1 MNKTYN
7 IIWNAARGMY
17 IVTSEL
23 ARSGSRAIVSVSASC
38 AVTLLAMD
46 AAPAVAEETRVSIPS
61 QTTTY
66 TLSGATPFVVETGN
80 TVATD
85 TATSAA
91 IVGDNSNDWD
101 LLIESGAVVGSSLT
115 DSQAMNL
122 DSLTGATSVHN
133 QGTITGSNEDGTIM
147 LQNGGSVIN
156 DARIE
161 NNATYEHDPQ
171 DIPQEYAGVYML
183 NGGSYV
189 SSESGVL
196 EGVSGVIVQSGEA
209 HITNGGMINSDGSWR
224 SYGVEFRD
232 GTYGT
237 IVNTGTIITTASDGS
252 GKIED
257 AAIYVHTLN
266 DMAVSGSVSVDNSGL
281 MQSDFITVALYYGS
295 HFEVV
300 NRVGGVI
307 TAGNSSLVGIK
318 STAMELKVGVD
329 NLVTNDGTISA
340 YGTANTYGIHY
351 GESTSGG
358 VITNTGS
365 ITTTGGGSGDAS
377 VYVHG
382 NGDGTVVNN
391 SGTMSSSV
399 YGVYLDST
407 RSKGHTLNN
416 QAGGAISANTAVAIN
431 GNGNTIT
438 NQGKMTGVSDGL
450 LISGNNNIVTT
461 SGGEISGKNGIRV
474 SKGSGNQITAKS
486 GSKIT
491 TTSTGISI
499 AGGNNQIT
507 TESGSTIVAKDN
519 GILIN
524 SGANNVTNGGSITA
538 TGSSISYGIQ
548 YNSGTSGTIT
558 NTGTITT
565 TGKGAGDASV
575 YAHGG
580 AVTINNSGTM
590 DSSVYG
596 VYVTTGHTL
605 NNLAG
610 GSITAN
616 TAVQLNGNNNTLAN
630 AGAILGDTNGV
641 TINGSGNTLTSQ
653 GKITGGTNAILINSG
668 SKNNTLT
675 LNTGTEISGNI
686 TDDNNSASANNNLIL
701 DGEGTLG
708 SSISGLNSVTSSGDW
723 TLPGATM
730 NLSGTTNSALW
741 VKSGTLIL
749 NGAMTA
755 KGATVDSGTTLQIG
769 NSGTLGA
776 FNGDIVDNGT
786 LTFNRSD
793 AAAYGSVISGSGNVI
808 KQGGG
813 ELTLSNN
820 NSYSGGTTIAEGTL
834 TATAGG
840 ALGSGNIDNRAYL
853 KLDAASASDP
863 FIVAD
868 LTTHSG
874 ATVEIGAG
882 STLQANTL
890 TQQDGS
896 TLTADLTATS
906 GPAIRAKN
914 VNLDGT
920 LNVASPASQ
929 EPIRSTDDL
938 ISLALIESDNAI
950 SGDFDDITINGNAMN
965 SDAFITV
972 VGQKNVNDTHYDLVE
987 TLTWYA
993 DRYNAAIDA
1002 HGTFNLA
1009 DADDSFTVNTVLE
1022 NVDANSGW
1030 NGQSLT
1036 KTGAGTLILNAE
1048 NTYTG
1053 GTTISDGTL
1062 VANNVEA
1069 LGTGNVTDNAT
1080 LELNTGGDF
1089 DNAISGS
1096 GQVVKSGD
1104 DALTLSGT
1112 NTYSGGTTISGGT
1125 LIASN
1130 VEALGTGDVTDNAV
1144 LELNT
1149 GGDFANNI
1157 GGSGQVVKSGDETLT
1172 LSGTNSYTG
1181 GTTISGGTLVA
1192 SNVEALG
1199 SGDVTDNATLEMNT
1213 GGDFANNIGGTGS
1226 VVKSGDKTL
1235 TLSGSNIYTGGT
1247 LISGGTLIATNVDA
1261 LGTGDVTD
1269 NATLEMNTG
1278 GDFANAIG
1286 GTGSVVKSGDETL
1299 TLSGSNIYTGGT
1311 TISGGTLVA
1320 TNVEALGSGD
1330 VTDNA
1335 TLELNTGGTFD
1346 NVISGS
1352 GQVVKSGDDALT
1364 LSGNNS
1370 YTGGTLISDGT
1381 LVASNVEALGSG
1393 DVTDNATLALNTG
1406 GDFTNNIGG
1415 TGRVEKSGD
1424 DALTLSGA
1432 NSYTGGT
1439 LISGGTLVA
1448 TNVDA
1453 LGTGNVTDNAT
1464 LELNTGGDFDNAISG
1479 SGQVVKSGDKTL
1491 TLSGANSYTGGTT
1504 ISSGTLIATNV
1515 EALGTGDVTDNATL
1529 ELNTGG
1535 DFDNNIGGTGSVVK
1549 SGDETLTLSGANSY
1563 TGGTTISG
1571 GTLVATSVDALG
1583 SGDVTDN
1590 ATLEMNTGGDFA
1602 NNIGG
1607 TGSVVKSGD
1616 KTLTLSGSNTYA
1628 GGTTINDG
1636 TLVANNVE
1644 ALGTGDV
1651 IDNATL
1657 ELNTGG
1663 DFDNAISGSGQVVK
1677 SGDKTLTLSGA
1688 NSYSGATT
1696 ISGGT
1701 LIAANVNALGTG
1713 AIDNRAS
1720 LLLDASGQFTVTDLT
1735 TESGG
1740 NTEIGAGSTLQATTL
1755 TQKSDST
1762 LTINLNSNTADPVIH
1777 AASQVSLAGTLDIT
1791 GVGDVL
1797 DSDPAS
1803 TDDLDTF
1810 TLIASDKTIAGDF
1823 EKLTVAGMDAD
1834 LADFITVDGRIDDM
1848 GKQYEL
1854 TTALTWYA
1862 DRDDAVTDAHGTFNL
1877 TNADGSFA
1885 VNTVLENVDA
1895 TLDPASS
1902 TGWDGTSLIKQG
1914 AGTLILNAENTYTGG
1929 TTISGGTLVATNV
1942 DALGSGDVTDDAT
1955 LELNTGGT
1963 FDNAISGSG
1972 QVVKSGDDALTLS
1985 GANTYTGGTT
1995 INDGTLVACNV
2006 EALGTG
2012 DVTDNAT
2019 LELNTGGT
2027 FDNVISGSGQMVK
2040 SGDDTL
2046 TLSGSNTYTGGTT
2059 ISGGTL
2065 VATSVDALGSGDV
2078 TNDAVLELNTGGD
2091 FDNAISGSGQVV
2103 KSGDETLTLSGANSY
2118 TGGTTISGGT
2128 LVASNVEALGSSDVT
2143 DNATLE
2149 LNTGGDFTNNISGSG
2164 QVVKSGD
2171 DVLTLSGANSYS
2183 GGTLISDGTLVASNV
2198 EALGTGDITDN
2209 AVLELNTGGDFDN
2222 AISGSGQVVKS
2233 GDETLTLSG
2242 SNTYTGGTTI
2252 SGGTLVASNVDALG
2266 TGDVTDNATLEL
2278 NTGGT
2283 FDNVISGSGQV
2294 VKSGDKTLTLSGANS
2309 YTGGTTINDGTL
2321 VASNVDALGSG
2332 DVTNDAVLELNTGGD
2347 FTNNISGSG
2356 QVVKSGDETL
2366 TLSGT
2371 NSYTDGTLISGG
2383 TLVATNLEALG
2394 TGDVTNN
2401 ATLELNTG
2409 GDFTNNISGSGQVV
2423 KSGDETLT
2431 LSGANSYT
2439 GGTTISGG
2447 TLVASNV
2454 EALGSGDVTDNA
2466 TLEMNTGGDF
2476 DNAISGSGQVVKS
2489 GDKTLT
2495 LSGANSYTG
2504 GTTISGGTLVASNVE
2519 ALGSGDIDNYA
2530 SLQLNASGQFVTANL
2545 TTHDN
2550 ATTAIG
2556 AGSALR
2562 ANTLT
2567 QEANSTLAVHLI
2579 DSNSGAIVT
2588 ADHANLGGT
2597 LDITGIGNVAK
2608 SWTRDAYAY
2617 TLIDTDSAINS
2628 DFAQFTVA
2636 GMDAKQ
2642 VDFLTV
2648 DGRVNAA
2655 DDTRYDVTASL
2666 SWYADSDN
2674 AATDAHGTFTLSE
2687 QGHSFTLNTALTDV
2701 DATLN
2706 PDSATYWDGKS
2717 LIKRGAGTLILGA
2730 QNTYSGDTDVQEGAL
2745 WLAETATIGS
2755 AGSAQAVNIAANA
2768 AFGGHNATVNGH
2780 VNNQGSLYFVDT
2792 FTVNGDVVN
2801 SSAMISGSDQPNN
2814 TLTIAGNYT
2823 GNDGH
2828 LYLNTQL
2835 GDDSSPTDKL
2845 IVTGDTAGSTTLHI
2859 TNVNGLGAQTVNGIE
2874 VIEVGGQSDGDF
2886 TLYKGHVDI
2895 NAWTYTLKQDGGD
2908 WYLRSESDDVPDD
2921 GGEVTPPDDG
2931 GEVTPP
2937 DDGGD
2942 VTPPDGGGDVTPP
2955 DDGGEVTP
2963 PDDGGEV
2970 TPPDDGGDV
2979 TPPDD
2984 GGDVTP
2990 VAPQYRA
2997 DIGVYLGNQWM
3008 ARNLQMQTLYDR
3020 EGSQYRSADGSI
3032 WMRFKAGKAE
3042 SQAVNGNVDIDSDY
3056 SQFQL
3061 GGDILTWSDG
3071 AQSVT
3076 VGLMGSYINANTD
3089 STGNRGADGSQ
3100 FSANGSVDGYNLG
3113 LYATWFA
3120 DAQSHRG
3127 AYIDSWYQ
3135 YGAYNNSVDND
3146 GLSASRYD
3154 SAAHAVSLET
3164 GYRYD
3169 IALSNRN
3176 TVSLTPQAQVT
3187 WQRYS
3192 ADTVIDDG
3200 GTRISGQNDDSW
3212 TTRLGMRV
3220 DGKLYKESGR
3230 IQPFME
3236 VNWLHAS
3243 DNAAATFGDT
3253 KVSQD
3258 LPNDRV
3264 EVKVGI
3270 QANVSERLSVY
3281 AQAAGQKGKNDYG
3294 DASFSLN
3301 MRYNW

>member
-122 DSLTGATSVHN
+122 DSSTGATSVHN

-252 GKIED
+252 NKIED

-281 MQSDFITVALYYGS
+281 MQSDFITVALYHGS

-365 ITTTGGGSGDAS
+365 ITTTGGGAGDAS

-416 QAGGAISANTAVAIN
+416 QAGSAISANTAVAIN
-431 GNGNTIT
+431 GNGNTIS

-491 TTSTGISI
+491 ATSTGISI
-499 AGGNNQIT
+499 ASGNNQVT
-507 TESGSTIVAKDN
+507 TESGSAIVAKDN

-538 TGSSISYGIQ
+538 TGSSNSYGIQ
-548 YNSGTSGTIT
+548 YNSGASGTIT

-565 TGKGAGDASV
+565 TGKGVGDASV

-590 DSSVYG
+590 DSSVFG

-610 GSITAN
+610 GSISAN
-616 TAVQLNGNNNTLAN
+616 TAVQFHGNNNKLAN
-630 AGAILGDTNGV
+630 AGAISGDTNGV
-641 TINGSGNTLTSQ
+641 TISGSGNTLTNQ

-675 LNTGTEISGNI
+675 LNTGTEISGSI
-686 TDDNNSASANNNLIL
+686 TDDNNRASANNNLIL

-723 TLPGATM
+723 TLSGATM

-741 VKSGTLIL
+741 VKSGTLIV

-769 NSGTLGA
+769 NGGTLGA

-950 SGDFDDITINGNAMN
+950 SGDFDGITINGNAMN
-965 SDAFITV
+965 PDAFITV

-993 DRYNAAIDA
+993 DRDNAAIDA

-1053 GTTISDGTL
+1053 GTLISDGTL
-1062 VANNVEA
+1062 VASNVEA
-1069 LGTGNVTDNAT
+1069 LGTGDITDNAV

-1104 DALTLSGT
+1104 ETLTLSGS
-1112 NTYSGGTTISGGT
+1112 NTYTGGTIISGGT
-1125 LIASN
+1125 LVATN

-1144 LELNT
+1144 
-1149 GGDFANNI
+1149 
-1157 GGSGQVVKSGDETLT
+1157 
-1172 LSGTNSYTG
+1172 
-1181 GTTISGGTLVA
+1181 
-1192 SNVEALG
+1192 
-1199 SGDVTDNATLEMNT
+1199 
-1213 GGDFANNIGGTGS
+1213 
-1226 VVKSGDKTL
+1226 
-1235 TLSGSNIYTGGT
+1235 
-1247 LISGGTLIATNVDA
+1247 
-1261 LGTGDVTD
+1261 
-1269 NATLEMNTG
+1269 
-1278 GDFANAIG
+1278 
-1286 GTGSVVKSGDETL
+1286 
-1299 TLSGSNIYTGGT
+1299 
-1311 TISGGTLVA
+1311 
-1320 TNVEALGSGD
+1320 
-1330 VTDNA
+1330 
-1335 TLELNTGGTFD
+1335 LELNTGGTFD

-1364 LSGNNS
+1364 LSGSNT
-1370 YTGGTLISDGT
+1370 YTGGTTISGGT
-1381 LVASNVEALGSG
+1381 LVATNVEALGSG
-1393 DVTDNATLALNTG
+1393 DVTD
-1406 GDFTNNIGG
+1406 D
-1415 TGRVEKSGD
+1415 
-1424 DALTLSGA
+1424 
-1432 NSYTGGT
+1432 
-1439 LISGGTLVA
+1439 
-1448 TNVDA
+1448 
-1453 LGTGNVTDNAT
+1453 AT
-1464 LELNTGGDFDNAISG
+1464 LELNTGGDFA
-1479 SGQVVKSGDKTL
+1479 
-1491 TLSGANSYTGGTT
+1491 
-1504 ISSGTLIATNV
+1504 
-1515 EALGTGDVTDNATL
+1515 
-1529 ELNTGG
+1529 
-1535 DFDNNIGGTGSVVK
+1535 NNIGGTGSVVK

-1571 GTLVATSVDALG
+1571 GTLVATNVD
-1583 SGDVTDN
+1583 
-1590 ATLEMNTGGDFA
+1590 
-1602 NNIGG
+1602 
-1607 TGSVVKSGD
+1607 
-1616 KTLTLSGSNTYA
+1616 
-1628 GGTTINDG
+1628 
-1636 TLVANNVE
+1636 

-1651 IDNATL
+1651 TDNATL

-1663 DFDNAISGSGQVVK
+1663 DFDNAIGGTGSVVK

-1701 LIAANVNALGTG
+1701 LIATHVNALGTG

-1762 LTINLNSNTADPVIH
+1762 LTINLDSNTADPVIH

-1834 LADFITVDGRIDDM
+1834 LADFITVDGRIDDT

-1895 TLDPASS
+1895 TLDPASA

-1972 QVVKSGDDALTLS
+1972 QVVKSGDETLTLSGANSYTGGTLISSGTLVANNVEALGSGDVTDNATLELNTGGDFDNAISGSGKVEKSGDDALTLS
-1985 GANTYTGGTT
+1985 GANTYTGGTL
-1995 INDGTLVACNV
+1995 ISDGTLVASNV

-2012 DVTDNAT
+2012 DVTDN
-2019 LELNTGGT
+2019 
-2027 FDNVISGSGQMVK
+2027 
-2040 SGDDTL
+2040 
-2046 TLSGSNTYTGGTT
+2046 
-2059 ISGGTL
+2059 
-2065 VATSVDALGSGDV
+2065 
-2078 TNDAVLELNTGGD
+2078 AVLELNTGGD
-2091 FDNAISGSGQVV
+2091 FDNAISGSGQVE
-2103 KSGDETLTLSGANSY
+2103 KSGDGTLTLSGSNTY
-2118 TGGTTISGGT
+2118 TGGTTINDGT
-2128 LVASNVEALGSSDVT
+2128 LVATNIDALGSGDVT

-2149 LNTGGDFTNNISGSG
+2149 LNTGGTFDNTISGSG
-2164 QVVKSGD
+2164 RVVKSGD
-2171 DVLTLSGANSYS
+2171 GALTLSGANSYS

-2198 EALGTGDITDN
+2198 EALGTGDVTDN
-2209 AVLELNTGGDFDN
+2209 AVLELNTGGDFINNIGGTGRVEKSGDDTLTLSGSNSYTGGTLISSGTLVATNVDALGSGDVTDNATLELNTGGTFDNAISGSGQVVKSGDETLTLSGSNTYTGGTLISGGTLVANDVNALGTGDITDNATLALNAGGDFDN

-2242 SNTYTGGTTI
+2242 SNTYTGGTLI
-2252 SGGTLVASNVDALG
+2252 SGGTLVATNV
-2266 TGDVTDNATLEL
+2266 E
-2278 NTGGT
+2278 
-2283 FDNVISGSGQV
+2283 
-2294 VKSGDKTLTLSGANS
+2294 
-2309 YTGGTTINDGTL
+2309 
-2321 VASNVDALGSG
+2321 ALGSG
-2332 DVTNDAVLELNTGGD
+2332 DVTNNAVLELNTGGD
-2347 FTNNISGSG
+2347 FTNNIGG
-2356 QVVKSGDETL
+2356 TGRVEKSGDGTL
-2366 TLSGT
+2366 TLSGSNT
-2371 NSYTDGTLISGG
+2371 YRGGTLISGG
-2383 TLVATNLEALG
+2383 TLVANNVEALG
-2394 TGDVTNN
+2394 TGSVTNN

-2409 GDFTNNISGSGQVV
+2409 GDF
-2423 KSGDETLT
+2423 
-2431 LSGANSYT
+2431 
-2439 GGTTISGG
+2439 
-2447 TLVASNV
+2447 
-2454 EALGSGDVTDNA
+2454 
-2466 TLEMNTGGDF
+2466 
-2476 DNAISGSGQVVKS
+2476 DNAISGSGNVVKS
-2489 GDKTLT
+2489 GADTLT
-2495 LSGANSYTG
+2495 LSGNNSY
-2504 GTTISGGTLVASNVE
+2504 SGGTVINDGTLIAGRVN

-2567 QEANSTLAVHLI
+2567 QEANSTLAVHLT

-2588 ADHANLGGT
+2588 ADRANLGGT
-2597 LDITGIGNVAK
+2597 LDITGIGNVTK
-2608 SWTRDAYAY
+2608 SWTRDAYSY
-2617 TLIDTDSAINS
+2617 TLIDTDSAIDS

-2636 GMDAKQ
+2636 GIDAKQ

-2648 DGRVNAA
+2648 DGRVNAD

-2780 VNNQGSLYFVDT
+2780 VNNLGSLYFVDT

-2921 GGEVTPPDDG
+2921 GGDVIPPDDG
-2931 GEVTPP
+2931 GDVTPP

-2942 VTPPDGGGDVTPP
+2942 VTPPDDGGDVTPP

-2963 PDDGGEV
+2963 PDDDGEV
-2970 TPPDDGGDV
+2970 TPPDDGGDI
-2979 TPPDD
+2979 TPPD

-3020 EGSQYRSADGSI
+3020 EGSQYRSADGSV

-3076 VGLMGSYINANTD
+3076 VGLMGSYINASTD

-3135 YGAYNNSVDND
+3135 YGVYNNSVDND

-3169 IALSNRN
+3169 ITLSNRN

-3212 TTRLGMRV
+3212 TTRLGVRV

-3243 DNAAATFGDT
+3243 DNASATFGDT

-3258 LPNDRV
+3258 LPNDRA

-3270 QANVSERLSVY
+3270 QANVNERLSVY
-3281 AQAAGQKGKNDYG
+3281 AQAASQKGKNDYG

>member
-122 DSLTGATSVHN
+122 DSSTGATSVHN
-133 QGTITGSNEDGTIM
+133 QGTITGSNEDGAIM

-161 NNATYEHDPQ
+161 NSATYEHDPE

-209 HITNGGMINSDGSWR
+209 HITNGGMISSDGSWR

-252 GKIED
+252 NKIED

-281 MQSDFITVALYYGS
+281 MQSDFITVALYHGS

-365 ITTTGGGSGDAS
+365 ITTTGGGAGDAS

-391 SGTMSSSV
+391 SGTMSSTV
-399 YGVYLDST
+399 YGVYLDSA

-416 QAGGAISANTAVAIN
+416 QAGSAISANTAVAIN
-431 GNGNTIT
+431 GNGNTIS

-507 TESGSTIVAKDN
+507 TESGSAIVAKDN

-538 TGSSISYGIQ
+538 TGSNMSYGIQ
-548 YNSGTSGTIT
+548 YNSGASGTIT

-590 DSSVYG
+590 DSSVFG

-610 GSITAN
+610 GSISAN
-616 TAVQLNGNNNTLAN
+616 TAVQFHGNNNKLAN

-653 GKITGGTNAILINSG
+653 GKITGGINAILINSG

-675 LNTGTEISGNI
+675 LNTGTEISGSI

-723 TLPGATM
+723 TLSGATM

-769 NSGTLGA
+769 NGGTLGA

-793 AAAYGSVISGSGNVI
+793 AAAYGSVISGSGNVV

-965 SDAFITV
+965 PDAFITV

-993 DRYNAAIDA
+993 DRDNAAIDA

-1053 GTTISDGTL
+1053 STTISEGTL
-1062 VANNVEA
+1062 IATNVEA

-1080 LELNTGGDF
+1080 LEMNTGGDF

-1104 DALTLSGT
+1104 ETLTLSGANSYT
-1112 NTYSGGTTISGGT
+1112 GGTTISGGT
-1125 LIASN
+1125 LVASN
-1130 VEALGTGDVTDNAV
+1130 VEALGTGDITDNAT
-1144 LELNT
+1144 LELNA

-1157 GGSGQVVKSGDETLT
+1157 GGTGSVVKSGDKTLT
-1172 LSGTNSYTG
+1172 LSGSNTYTG

-1226 VVKSGDKTL
+1226 VVKSGD
-1235 TLSGSNIYTGGT
+1235 
-1247 LISGGTLIATNVDA
+1247 
-1261 LGTGDVTD
+1261 
-1269 NATLEMNTG
+1269 
-1278 GDFANAIG
+1278 
-1286 GTGSVVKSGDETL
+1286 ETL
-1299 TLSGSNIYTGGT
+1299 TLSGANSYTGGT

-1320 TNVEALGSGD
+1320 
-1330 VTDNA
+1330 
-1335 TLELNTGGTFD
+1335 
-1346 NVISGS
+1346 
-1352 GQVVKSGDDALT
+1352 
-1364 LSGNNS
+1364 
-1370 YTGGTLISDGT
+1370 
-1381 LVASNVEALGSG
+1381 SNVEALGTG
-1393 DVTDNATLALNTG
+1393 D
-1406 GDFTNNIGG
+1406 
-1415 TGRVEKSGD
+1415 
-1424 DALTLSGA
+1424 
-1432 NSYTGGT
+1432 
-1439 LISGGTLVA
+1439 
-1448 TNVDA
+1448 
-1453 LGTGNVTDNAT
+1453 VTDNAT

-1491 TLSGANSYTGGTT
+1491 TLSGINSYTGGTT
-1504 ISSGTLIATNV
+1504 ISGGTLVASNV
-1515 EALGTGDVTDNATL
+1515 DALGSGDVTDNATL

-1535 DFDNNIGGTGSVVK
+1535 DFDNAIGGTGSVVK
-1549 SGDETLTLSGANSY
+1549 SGDKTLTLSGANSY

-1571 GTLVATSVDALG
+1571 GTLVASNVEALG

-1590 ATLEMNTGGDFA
+1590 ATLELNTGGDFA

-1616 KTLTLSGSNTYA
+1616 KTLTLSGTNSYT
-1628 GGTTINDG
+1628 GGTTISGG

-1651 IDNATL
+1651 TNNATL

-1701 LIAANVNALGTG
+1701 LIATHVNALGTG

-1762 LTINLNSNTADPVIH
+1762 LTINLDSNTADPVIH

-1834 LADFITVDGRIDDM
+1834 LADFITVDGRIDDT

-1895 TLDPASS
+1895 TLDPASA

-1955 LELNTGGT
+1955 LELNTGGDFINNIGGT
-1963 FDNAISGSG
+1963 GRVEKSGDDKLTLSGSNTYTGGTLISSGTLVANDVNALGTGDVTDNATLMLNTGGDFTNNIGG
-1972 QVVKSGDDALTLS
+1972 TGRVEKSGDDALTLS
-1985 GANTYTGGTT
+1985 GSNTYTGGTL
-1995 INDGTLVACNV
+1995 ISGGTLVANDVNALGTGDITDNATLALNAVGDFDNAISGSGKVEKSGDDALTLSGSNTYTGGTLISSGTLVASNV

-2019 LELNTGGT
+2019 LELNTSGT
-2027 FDNVISGSGQMVK
+2027 
-2040 SGDDTL
+2040 
-2046 TLSGSNTYTGGTT
+2046 
-2059 ISGGTL
+2059 
-2065 VATSVDALGSGDV
+2065 
-2078 TNDAVLELNTGGD
+2078 

-2103 KSGDETLTLSGANSY
+2103 KSGD
-2118 TGGTTISGGT
+2118 
-2128 LVASNVEALGSSDVT
+2128 
-2143 DNATLE
+2143 
-2149 LNTGGDFTNNISGSG
+2149 
-2164 QVVKSGD
+2164 KM
-2171 DVLTLSGANSYS
+2171 LTLSGANSYS

-2198 EALGTGDITDN
+2198 E
-2209 AVLELNTGGDFDN
+2209 
-2222 AISGSGQVVKS
+2222 S
-2233 GDETLTLSG
+2233 
-2242 SNTYTGGTTI
+2242 
-2252 SGGTLVASNVDALG
+2252 
-2266 TGDVTDNATLEL
+2266 
-2278 NTGGT
+2278 
-2283 FDNVISGSGQV
+2283 
-2294 VKSGDKTLTLSGANS
+2294 
-2309 YTGGTTINDGTL
+2309 
-2321 VASNVDALGSG
+2321 
-2332 DVTNDAVLELNTGGD
+2332 
-2347 FTNNISGSG
+2347 
-2356 QVVKSGDETL
+2356 
-2366 TLSGT
+2366 
-2371 NSYTDGTLISGG
+2371 
-2383 TLVATNLEALG
+2383 LG

-2423 KSGDETLT
+2423 KSGDDALA

-2439 GGTTISGG
+2439 GGTLISSG
-2447 TLVASNV
+2447 TLVATNV
-2454 EALGSGDVTDNA
+2454 DALGSGDVTDNA
-2466 TLEMNTGGDF
+2466 TLELNTGGTF

-2495 LSGANSYTG
+2495 LSGSNTYTG
-2504 GTTISGGTLVASNVE
+2504 GTLISDGTLVASNVE

-2648 DGRVNAA
+2648 DGRVNAD

-2706 PDSATYWDGKS
+2706 PDSATDWDGKS

-2780 VNNQGSLYFVDT
+2780 VNNLGNLYFVDT

-2886 TLYKGHVDI
+2886 RLYKGHVDI

-2942 VTPPDGGGDVTPP
+2942 VTPPDDGGDVTPP

-2979 TPPDD
+2979 TPPDDGGDVTPPDDGGDITPPD

-3076 VGLMGSYINANTD
+3076 VGLMGSYINASTD

-3212 TTRLGMRV
+3212 TTRLGVRV

-3243 DNAAATFGDT
+3243 DNASATFGDT

-3258 LPNDRV
+3258 LPNDRL

>member
-133 QGTITGSNEDGTIM
+133 QGTITGSNEDGTIL

-156 DARIE
+156 DGRIE
-161 NNATYEHDPQ
+161 NSAIYVHNLDYGAPEIDAA
-171 DIPQEYAGVYML
+171 IYML

-189 SSESGVL
+189 SSENGVL
-196 EGVSGVIVQSGEA
+196 KGVSGVIVQSGEV
-209 HITNGGMINSDGSWR
+209 HITNGGTINSDGSWR
-224 SYGVEFRD
+224 SYGVELR
-232 GTYGT
+232 GGAYGT

-252 GKIED
+252 NKIED
-257 AAIYVHTLN
+257 AAIYAHTF
-266 DMAVSGSVSVDNSGL
+266 DDIAAGDSVSVDNSGL
-281 MQSDFITVALYYGS
+281 LQSDFIAVALYHGA
-295 HFEVV
+295 HFEVF
-300 NRVGGVI
+300 NRAGGVI
-307 TAGNSSLVGIK
+307 TAGNSSLVGIQ
-318 STAMELKVGVD
+318 SAAMELKAGAD

-365 ITTTGGGSGDAS
+365 ITTTGGGAGDAS

-399 YGVYLDST
+399 YGVYLDSA

-499 AGGNNQIT
+499 AGGNNQVT
-507 TESGSTIVAKDN
+507 TESGSAIVAKDN

-548 YNSGTSGTIT
+548 YNSGASGTIT

-590 DSSVYG
+590 DSSVFG

-630 AGAILGDTNGV
+630 AGAILGDTDGV
-641 TINGSGNTLTSQ
+641 TISGSGNTLTSQ
-653 GKITGGTNAILINSG
+653 GKITGGTNAVLINSG
-668 SKNNTLT
+668 SKNNTIT
-675 LNTGTEISGNI
+675 LNTGTEISGSI

-723 TLPGATM
+723 TLSGATM

-793 AAAYGSVISGSGNVI
+793 AAAYGSVISGSGNVV

-820 NSYSGGTTIAEGTL
+820 NSYSGGTTIAEGAL

-896 TLTADLTATS
+896 TLTTDLTATS

-950 SGDFDDITINGNAMN
+950 SGDFDGITINGNAMN
-965 SDAFITV
+965 PDAFITV

-993 DRYNAAIDA
+993 DRDNAAIDA

-1069 LGTGNVTDNAT
+1069 LGTGNVTDNAR

-1104 DALTLSGT
+1104 
-1112 NTYSGGTTISGGT
+1112 
-1125 LIASN
+1125 
-1130 VEALGTGDVTDNAV
+1130 
-1144 LELNT
+1144 
-1149 GGDFANNI
+1149 
-1157 GGSGQVVKSGDETLT
+1157 ETLT
-1172 LSGTNSYTG
+1172 LSGANSYTG

-1199 SGDVTDNATLEMNT
+1199 T
-1213 GGDFANNIGGTGS
+1213 
-1226 VVKSGDKTL
+1226 
-1235 TLSGSNIYTGGT
+1235 
-1247 LISGGTLIATNVDA
+1247 
-1261 LGTGDVTD
+1261 
-1269 NATLEMNTG
+1269 
-1278 GDFANAIG
+1278 
-1286 GTGSVVKSGDETL
+1286 
-1299 TLSGSNIYTGGT
+1299 
-1311 TISGGTLVA
+1311 
-1320 TNVEALGSGD
+1320 GD

-1352 GQVVKSGDDALT
+1352 GQVVKSGD
-1364 LSGNNS
+1364 
-1370 YTGGTLISDGT
+1370 
-1381 LVASNVEALGSG
+1381 E
-1393 DVTDNATLALNTG
+1393 
-1406 GDFTNNIGG
+1406 
-1415 TGRVEKSGD
+1415 
-1424 DALTLSGA
+1424 
-1432 NSYTGGT
+1432 
-1439 LISGGTLVA
+1439 
-1448 TNVDA
+1448 
-1453 LGTGNVTDNAT
+1453 
-1464 LELNTGGDFDNAISG
+1464 
-1479 SGQVVKSGDKTL
+1479 TL

-1504 ISSGTLIATNV
+1504 ISGGTLVASNV
-1515 EALGTGDVTDNATL
+1515 EALGTGDITDNATLELNAGGDFANNIGGTGSVVKSGDKTLTLSGTNTYTGGTTISGGTLVASNVNALGSGNVTDNATL
-1529 ELNTGG
+1529 ELSTGG
-1535 DFDNNIGGTGSVVK
+1535 DFANNIGGTGSVVK

-1571 GTLVATSVDALG
+1571 GTLVAS
-1583 SGDVTDN
+1583 
-1590 ATLEMNTGGDFA
+1590 
-1602 NNIGG
+1602 
-1607 TGSVVKSGD
+1607 
-1616 KTLTLSGSNTYA
+1616 
-1628 GGTTINDG
+1628 
-1636 TLVANNVE
+1636 NVE

-1651 IDNATL
+1651 TDNATL

-1701 LIAANVNALGTG
+1701 LIATHVNALGTG

-1834 LADFITVDGRIDDM
+1834 LADFITVDGRIDDT

-1895 TLDPASS
+1895 TLDPASA

-1972 QVVKSGDDALTLS
+1972 QVVKSGDD
-1985 GANTYTGGTT
+1985 
-1995 INDGTLVACNV
+1995 
-2006 EALGTG
+2006 
-2012 DVTDNAT
+2012 
-2019 LELNTGGT
+2019 
-2027 FDNVISGSGQMVK
+2027 
-2040 SGDDTL
+2040 
-2046 TLSGSNTYTGGTT
+2046 
-2059 ISGGTL
+2059 
-2065 VATSVDALGSGDV
+2065 
-2078 TNDAVLELNTGGD
+2078 
-2091 FDNAISGSGQVV
+2091 
-2103 KSGDETLTLSGANSY
+2103 
-2118 TGGTTISGGT
+2118 
-2128 LVASNVEALGSSDVT
+2128 
-2143 DNATLE
+2143 
-2149 LNTGGDFTNNISGSG
+2149 
-2164 QVVKSGD
+2164 
-2171 DVLTLSGANSYS
+2171 VLTLSGANSYS

-2198 EALGTGDITDN
+2198 DALGSGDVTNN
-2209 AVLELNTGGDFDN
+2209 ATLEMNTGGDFIN
-2222 AISGSGQVVKS
+2222 NIGGTGRVEKS
-2233 GDETLTLSG
+2233 GDDTLTLSG
-2242 SNTYTGGTTI
+2242 SNTYTGGTLI
-2252 SGGTLVASNVDALG
+2252 S
-2266 TGDVTDNATLEL
+2266 
-2278 NTGGT
+2278 
-2283 FDNVISGSGQV
+2283 
-2294 VKSGDKTLTLSGANS
+2294 
-2309 YTGGTTINDGTL
+2309 DGTL
-2321 VASNVDALGSG
+2321 VASNV
-2332 DVTNDAVLELNTGGD
+2332 
-2347 FTNNISGSG
+2347 
-2356 QVVKSGDETL
+2356 
-2366 TLSGT
+2366 
-2371 NSYTDGTLISGG
+2371 
-2383 TLVATNLEALG
+2383 EALG

-2409 GDFTNNISGSGQVV
+2409 GT
-2423 KSGDETLT
+2423 
-2431 LSGANSYT
+2431 
-2439 GGTTISGG
+2439 
-2447 TLVASNV
+2447 
-2454 EALGSGDVTDNA
+2454 
-2466 TLEMNTGGDF
+2466 F
-2476 DNAISGSGQVVKS
+2476 DN
-2489 GDKTLT
+2489 
-2495 LSGANSYTG
+2495 
-2504 GTTISGGTLVASNVE
+2504 
-2519 ALGSGDIDNYA
+2519 
-2530 SLQLNASGQFVTANL
+2530 
-2545 TTHDN
+2545 
-2550 ATTAIG
+2550 
-2556 AGSALR
+2556 
-2562 ANTLT
+2562 
-2567 QEANSTLAVHLI
+2567 
-2579 DSNSGAIVT
+2579 
-2588 ADHANLGGT
+2588 
-2597 LDITGIGNVAK
+2597 
-2608 SWTRDAYAY
+2608 
-2617 TLIDTDSAINS
+2617 
-2628 DFAQFTVA
+2628 
-2636 GMDAKQ
+2636 
-2642 VDFLTV
+2642 
-2648 DGRVNAA
+2648 
-2655 DDTRYDVTASL
+2655 
-2666 SWYADSDN
+2666 
-2674 AATDAHGTFTLSE
+2674 
-2687 QGHSFTLNTALTDV
+2687 
-2701 DATLN
+2701 
-2706 PDSATYWDGKS
+2706 
-2717 LIKRGAGTLILGA
+2717 
-2730 QNTYSGDTDVQEGAL
+2730 
-2745 WLAETATIGS
+2745 
-2755 AGSAQAVNIAANA
+2755 
-2768 AFGGHNATVNGH
+2768 
-2780 VNNQGSLYFVDT
+2780 
-2792 FTVNGDVVN
+2792 
-2801 SSAMISGSDQPNN
+2801 
-2814 TLTIAGNYT
+2814 
-2823 GNDGH
+2823 
-2828 LYLNTQL
+2828 
-2835 GDDSSPTDKL
+2835 
-2845 IVTGDTAGSTTLHI
+2845 
-2859 TNVNGLGAQTVNGIE
+2859 
-2874 VIEVGGQSDGDF
+2874 
-2886 TLYKGHVDI
+2886 
-2895 NAWTYTLKQDGGD
+2895 
-2908 WYLRSESDDVPDD
+2908 
-2921 GGEVTPPDDG
+2921 
-2931 GEVTPP
+2931 
-2937 DDGGD
+2937 
-2942 VTPPDGGGDVTPP
+2942 
-2955 DDGGEVTP
+2955 
-2963 PDDGGEV
+2963 
-2970 TPPDDGGDV
+2970 
-2979 TPPDD
+2979 
-2984 GGDVTP
+2984 
-2990 VAPQYRA
+2990 
-2997 DIGVYLGNQWM
+2997 
-3008 ARNLQMQTLYDR
+3008 
-3020 EGSQYRSADGSI
+3020 
-3032 WMRFKAGKAE
+3032 
-3042 SQAVNGNVDIDSDY
+3042 
-3056 SQFQL
+3056 
-3061 GGDILTWSDG
+3061 
-3071 AQSVT
+3071 
-3076 VGLMGSYINANTD
+3076 
-3089 STGNRGADGSQ
+3089 
-3100 FSANGSVDGYNLG
+3100 
-3113 LYATWFA
+3113 
-3120 DAQSHRG
+3120 
-3127 AYIDSWYQ
+3127 
-3135 YGAYNNSVDND
+3135 
-3146 GLSASRYD
+3146 
-3154 SAAHAVSLET
+3154 
-3164 GYRYD
+3164 
-3169 IALSNRN
+3169 
-3176 TVSLTPQAQVT
+3176 
-3187 WQRYS
+3187 
-3192 ADTVIDDG
+3192 
-3200 GTRISGQNDDSW
+3200 
-3212 TTRLGMRV
+3212 
-3220 DGKLYKESGR
+3220 
-3230 IQPFME
+3230 
-3236 VNWLHAS
+3236 
-3243 DNAAATFGDT
+3243 
-3253 KVSQD
+3253 
-3258 LPNDRV
+3258 
-3264 EVKVGI
+3264 
-3270 QANVSERLSVY
+3270 
-3281 AQAAGQKGKNDYG
+3281 
-3294 DASFSLN
+3294 
-3301 MRYNW
+3301 

>member
-1 MNKTYN
+1 
-7 IIWNAARGMY
+7 
-17 IVTSEL
+17 
-23 ARSGSRAIVSVSASC
+23 
-38 AVTLLAMD
+38 
-46 AAPAVAEETRVSIPS
+46 
-61 QTTTY
+61 
-66 TLSGATPFVVETGN
+66 
-80 TVATD
+80 
-85 TATSAA
+85 
-91 IVGDNSNDWD
+91 
-101 LLIESGAVVGSSLT
+101 
-115 DSQAMNL
+115 
-122 DSLTGATSVHN
+122 
-133 QGTITGSNEDGTIM
+133 
-147 LQNGGSVIN
+147 
-156 DARIE
+156 
-161 NNATYEHDPQ
+161 
-171 DIPQEYAGVYML
+171 
-183 NGGSYV
+183 
-189 SSESGVL
+189 
-196 EGVSGVIVQSGEA
+196 
-209 HITNGGMINSDGSWR
+209 
-224 SYGVEFRD
+224 
-232 GTYGT
+232 
-237 IVNTGTIITTASDGS
+237 
-252 GKIED
+252 
-257 AAIYVHTLN
+257 
-266 DMAVSGSVSVDNSGL
+266 
-281 MQSDFITVALYYGS
+281 
-295 HFEVV
+295 
-300 NRVGGVI
+300 
-307 TAGNSSLVGIK
+307 
-318 STAMELKVGVD
+318 
-329 NLVTNDGTISA
+329 
-340 YGTANTYGIHY
+340 
-351 GESTSGG
+351 
-358 VITNTGS
+358 
-365 ITTTGGGSGDAS
+365 
-377 VYVHG
+377 
-382 NGDGTVVNN
+382 
-391 SGTMSSSV
+391 
-399 YGVYLDST
+399 
-407 RSKGHTLNN
+407 
-416 QAGGAISANTAVAIN
+416 
-431 GNGNTIT
+431 
-438 NQGKMTGVSDGL
+438 
-450 LISGNNNIVTT
+450 
-461 SGGEISGKNGIRV
+461 
-474 SKGSGNQITAKS
+474 
-486 GSKIT
+486 
-491 TTSTGISI
+491 
-499 AGGNNQIT
+499 
-507 TESGSTIVAKDN
+507 
-519 GILIN
+519 
-524 SGANNVTNGGSITA
+524 
-538 TGSSISYGIQ
+538 
-548 YNSGTSGTIT
+548 
-558 NTGTITT
+558 
-565 TGKGAGDASV
+565 
-575 YAHGG
+575 
-580 AVTINNSGTM
+580 
-590 DSSVYG
+590 
-596 VYVTTGHTL
+596 
-605 NNLAG
+605 
-610 GSITAN
+610 
-616 TAVQLNGNNNTLAN
+616 
-630 AGAILGDTNGV
+630 
-641 TINGSGNTLTSQ
+641 
-653 GKITGGTNAILINSG
+653 
-668 SKNNTLT
+668 
-675 LNTGTEISGNI
+675 
-686 TDDNNSASANNNLIL
+686 
-701 DGEGTLG
+701 
-708 SSISGLNSVTSSGDW
+708 
-723 TLPGATM
+723 
-730 NLSGTTNSALW
+730 
-741 VKSGTLIL
+741 
-749 NGAMTA
+749 
-755 KGATVDSGTTLQIG
+755 
-769 NSGTLGA
+769 
-776 FNGDIVDNGT
+776 
-786 LTFNRSD
+786 
-793 AAAYGSVISGSGNVI
+793 
-808 KQGGG
+808 
-813 ELTLSNN
+813 
-820 NSYSGGTTIAEGTL
+820 
-834 TATAGG
+834 
-840 ALGSGNIDNRAYL
+840 
-853 KLDAASASDP
+853 
-863 FIVAD
+863 
-868 LTTHSG
+868 
-874 ATVEIGAG
+874 
-882 STLQANTL
+882 
-890 TQQDGS
+890 
-896 TLTADLTATS
+896 
-906 GPAIRAKN
+906 
-914 VNLDGT
+914 
-920 LNVASPASQ
+920 
-929 EPIRSTDDL
+929 
-938 ISLALIESDNAI
+938 
-950 SGDFDDITINGNAMN
+950 
-965 SDAFITV
+965 
-972 VGQKNVNDTHYDLVE
+972 
-987 TLTWYA
+987 
-993 DRYNAAIDA
+993 
-1002 HGTFNLA
+1002 
-1009 DADDSFTVNTVLE
+1009 
-1022 NVDANSGW
+1022 
-1030 NGQSLT
+1030 
-1036 KTGAGTLILNAE
+1036 
-1048 NTYTG
+1048 
-1053 GTTISDGTL
+1053 
-1062 VANNVEA
+1062 
-1069 LGTGNVTDNAT
+1069 
-1080 LELNTGGDF
+1080 
-1089 DNAISGS
+1089 
-1096 GQVVKSGD
+1096 
-1104 DALTLSGT
+1104 
-1112 NTYSGGTTISGGT
+1112 
-1125 LIASN
+1125 
-1130 VEALGTGDVTDNAV
+1130 
-1144 LELNT
+1144 
-1149 GGDFANNI
+1149 
-1157 GGSGQVVKSGDETLT
+1157 
-1172 LSGTNSYTG
+1172 
-1181 GTTISGGTLVA
+1181 
-1192 SNVEALG
+1192 
-1199 SGDVTDNATLEMNT
+1199 
-1213 GGDFANNIGGTGS
+1213 
-1226 VVKSGDKTL
+1226 
-1235 TLSGSNIYTGGT
+1235 
-1247 LISGGTLIATNVDA
+1247 
-1261 LGTGDVTD
+1261 
-1269 NATLEMNTG
+1269 
-1278 GDFANAIG
+1278 
-1286 GTGSVVKSGDETL
+1286 
-1299 TLSGSNIYTGGT
+1299 
-1311 TISGGTLVA
+1311 
-1320 TNVEALGSGD
+1320 
-1330 VTDNA
+1330 
-1335 TLELNTGGTFD
+1335 
-1346 NVISGS
+1346 
-1352 GQVVKSGDDALT
+1352 
-1364 LSGNNS
+1364 
-1370 YTGGTLISDGT
+1370 GTLISDGT

-1393 DVTDNATLALNTG
+1393 DVTN
-1406 GDFTNNIGG
+1406 
-1415 TGRVEKSGD
+1415 
-1424 DALTLSGA
+1424 DA
-1432 NSYTGGT
+1432 
-1439 LISGGTLVA
+1439 V
-1448 TNVDA
+1448 
-1453 LGTGNVTDNAT
+1453 

-1504 ISSGTLIATNV
+1504 ISGGTLVASNV
-1515 EALGTGDVTDNATL
+1515 EALG
-1529 ELNTGG
+1529 
-1535 DFDNNIGGTGSVVK
+1535 
-1549 SGDETLTLSGANSY
+1549 SGDIT
-1563 TGGTTISG
+1563 
-1571 GTLVATSVDALG
+1571 
-1583 SGDVTDN
+1583 
-1590 ATLEMNTGGDFA
+1590 
-1602 NNIGG
+1602 
-1607 TGSVVKSGD
+1607 
-1616 KTLTLSGSNTYA
+1616 
-1628 GGTTINDG
+1628 
-1636 TLVANNVE
+1636 
-1644 ALGTGDV
+1644 
-1651 IDNATL
+1651 DNATL

-1677 SGDKTLTLSGA
+1677 SGDETLTLSGT
-1688 NSYSGATT
+1688 NTYTGGTT

-1701 LIAANVNALGTG
+1701 LIATHVNALGTG

-1720 LLLDASGQFTVTDLT
+1720 LLLDASGQFAVTDLT

-1834 LADFITVDGRIDDM
+1834 LADFITVDGRIDDT

-1895 TLDPASS
+1895 TLDPDSA

-1914 AGTLILNAENTYTGG
+1914 AGTLILNAENTYTVG

-1972 QVVKSGDDALTLS
+1972 QVVKSGDKMLTLS
-1985 GANTYTGGTT
+1985 GTNSYSGGTL
-1995 INDGTLVACNV
+1995 ISGGTLVATNV
-2006 EALGTG
+2006 DALGSG
-2012 DVTDNAT
+2012 DVTDDAT

-2027 FDNVISGSGQMVK
+2027 FDNAISGSGQVVK

-2046 TLSGSNTYTGGTT
+2046 TLSGSNTYTGGT
-2059 ISGGTL
+2059 I
-2065 VATSVDALGSGDV
+2065 
-2078 TNDAVLELNTGGD
+2078 
-2091 FDNAISGSGQVV
+2091 
-2103 KSGDETLTLSGANSY
+2103 
-2118 TGGTTISGGT
+2118 ISGGT
-2128 LVASNVEALGSSDVT
+2128 LVASNVEALGTGDVT
-2143 DNATLE
+2143 ND
-2149 LNTGGDFTNNISGSG
+2149 
-2164 QVVKSGD
+2164 
-2171 DVLTLSGANSYS
+2171 
-2183 GGTLISDGTLVASNV
+2183 
-2198 EALGTGDITDN
+2198 

-2242 SNTYTGGTTI
+2242 SNTYTGGTLI
-2252 SGGTLVASNVDALG
+2252 SGGTLVASNV
-2266 TGDVTDNATLEL
+2266 E
-2278 NTGGT
+2278 
-2283 FDNVISGSGQV
+2283 
-2294 VKSGDKTLTLSGANS
+2294 
-2309 YTGGTTINDGTL
+2309 
-2321 VASNVDALGSG
+2321 ALGSG

-2347 FTNNISGSG
+2347 FTNAISGSGQVVKSGDETLTLSGANSYTGGTLISGGTLIASNVEALGTGDVTDNAVLELNTGGDFDNAISGSGQVEKSGDETLTLSGANSYTGGTLISSGTLVANDVNALGTGDVTDNAVLELNTGGTFDNAISGSGQVVKSGDETLTLSGSNTYTGGTTINDGTLIATSVDALGSGDVTDNAVLELNTGGDFDNAISGSG

-2409 GDFTNNISGSGQVV
+2409 GTFDNAISGSGQVV
-2423 KSGDETLT
+2423 KSGDDALT
-2431 LSGANSYT
+2431 LSGSNTYT

-2447 TLVASNV
+2447 TLIATSVD
-2454 EALGSGDVTDNA
+2454 ALGSGDVTDNA
-2466 TLEMNTGGDF
+2466 VLELNTGGTF

-2495 LSGANSYTG
+2495 LSGSNTYTG
-2504 GTTISGGTLVASNVE
+2504 GTTISGGTLIASNVE
-2519 ALGSGDIDNYA
+2519 ALGSGNIDNYA

-2556 AGSALR
+2556 AGSTLR

-2567 QEANSTLAVHLI
+2567 QEANSTLAVHLT

-2706 PDSATYWDGKS
+2706 PDSATDWDGKS

-2780 VNNQGSLYFVDT
+2780 VNNLGSLYFVDT

-2921 GGEVTPPDDG
+2921 GGD
-2931 GEVTPP
+2931 VTPP

-2942 VTPPDGGGDVTPP
+2942 VTPPDDGGD
-2955 DDGGEVTP
+2955 
-2963 PDDGGEV
+2963 V

-2979 TPPDD
+2979 TPPDDGGDVTPPDDDGDITPPD

-3020 EGSQYRSADGSI
+3020 EGSQYRSADGSV

-3076 VGLMGSYINANTD
+3076 VGLMGSYINASTD

-3243 DNAAATFGDT
+3243 DNASATFGDT

>member
-80 TVATD
+80 TIATD
-85 TATSAA
+85 TAASAA

-101 LLIESGAVVGSSLT
+101 LLIESGAVVGSSLI

-122 DSLTGATSVHN
+122 GATSVHN
-133 QGTITGSNEDGTIM
+133 QGTITGSSADGTIL

-156 DARIE
+156 DGRIE
-161 NNATYEHDPQ
+161 NSAIYVHNLDLGAPEIDAA
-171 DIPQEYAGVYML
+171 IYML

-189 SSESGVL
+189 SSENGVL
-196 EGVSGVIVQSGEA
+196 KGVSGVIVQSGEV
-209 HITNGGMINSDGSWR
+209 HITNGGTINSDGSWR
-224 SYGVEFRD
+224 SYGVELR
-232 GTYGT
+232 GGAYGT

-252 GKIED
+252 GEIED
-257 AAIYVHTLN
+257 AAIYAHTF
-266 DMAVSGSVSVDNSGL
+266 DDIAAGDYVSVDNSGL
-281 MQSDFITVALYYGS
+281 LQSDFIAVALYHGA
-295 HFEVV
+295 HFEVI
-300 NRVGGVI
+300 NRAGGVI
-307 TAGNSSLVGIK
+307 TAGNSSLVGIQ
-318 STAMELKVGVD
+318 SAAMELKAGAN

-365 ITTTGGGSGDAS
+365 ITTTGGGAGDAS

-391 SGTMSSSV
+391 SGTMSSTV
-399 YGVYLDST
+399 YGVYLDSA

-491 TTSTGISI
+491 ATSTGISI
-499 AGGNNQIT
+499 ASGNNQVT
-507 TESGSTIVAKDN
+507 TESGSAIVAKDN

-548 YNSGTSGTIT
+548 YNSGASGTIT

-590 DSSVYG
+590 DSSVFG

-653 GKITGGTNAILINSG
+653 GKITGGTNAIFINSG

-675 LNTGTEISGNI
+675 LNTGTEISGSI
-686 TDDNNSASANNNLIL
+686 TDGNNSASANNNLIL

-723 TLPGATM
+723 TLSGATM

-741 VKSGTLIL
+741 VKSGTLIV

-769 NSGTLGA
+769 NGGTLGA

-793 AAAYGSVISGSGNVI
+793 AAVYGSVISGSGNVV

-938 ISLALIESDNAI
+938 ISLALIESDNVI

-965 SDAFITV
+965 PDAFITV

-993 DRYNAAIDA
+993 DRDNAAIDA

-1062 VANNVEA
+1062 VANHVEA

-1104 DALTLSGT
+1104 
-1112 NTYSGGTTISGGT
+1112 
-1125 LIASN
+1125 
-1130 VEALGTGDVTDNAV
+1130 
-1144 LELNT
+1144 
-1149 GGDFANNI
+1149 
-1157 GGSGQVVKSGDETLT
+1157 ETLT
-1172 LSGTNSYTG
+1172 LSGANSYTG

-1192 SNVEALG
+1192 TNVEALGSGDVTDNATLELNTGGTFDNVISGSGQVVKSGDEMLTLSGANSYTGGTTISGGTLVVSNVEALG
-1199 SGDVTDNATLEMNT
+1199 SGDVTDNATLELNT
-1213 GGDFANNIGGTGS
+1213 GGDFDNNIGGTGS

-1235 TLSGSNIYTGGT
+1235 TLSGANSYTGGT
-1247 LISGGTLIATNVDA
+1247 TISGGTLVATNVEA
-1261 LGTGDVTD
+1261 LGSGDVTD
-1269 NATLEMNTG
+1269 NAVLELNTG
-1278 GDFANAIG
+1278 GTFDNVIS
-1286 GTGSVVKSGDETL
+1286 GSGQVVKSGDEML
-1299 TLSGSNIYTGGT
+1299 TLSGANSYTGGT

-1370 YTGGTLISDGT
+1370 YTGGTLISGGT
-1381 LVASNVEALGSG
+1381 LVASNVDALGSG
-1393 DVTDNATLALNTG
+1393 DVTDNATL
-1406 GDFTNNIGG
+1406 
-1415 TGRVEKSGD
+1415 EM
-1424 DALTLSGA
+1424 
-1432 NSYTGGT
+1432 
-1439 LISGGTLVA
+1439 
-1448 TNVDA
+1448 
-1453 LGTGNVTDNAT
+1453 
-1464 LELNTGGDFDNAISG
+1464 NTGGDFDNAISG
-1479 SGQVVKSGDKTL
+1479 SGQ
-1491 TLSGANSYTGGTT
+1491 
-1504 ISSGTLIATNV
+1504 
-1515 EALGTGDVTDNATL
+1515 
-1529 ELNTGG
+1529 
-1535 DFDNNIGGTGSVVK
+1535 VVK

-1571 GTLVATSVDALG
+1571 GTLVA
-1583 SGDVTDN
+1583 
-1590 ATLEMNTGGDFA
+1590 
-1602 NNIGG
+1602 
-1607 TGSVVKSGD
+1607 
-1616 KTLTLSGSNTYA
+1616 
-1628 GGTTINDG
+1628 
-1636 TLVANNVE
+1636 NNVE

-1651 IDNATL
+1651 TNNATL

-1701 LIAANVNALGTG
+1701 LIATHVNALGTG

-1762 LTINLNSNTADPVIH
+1762 LTINLNSNTVDPVIH

-1834 LADFITVDGRIDDM
+1834 LADFITVDGRIDDT

-1895 TLDPASS
+1895 TLDPDSA

-1914 AGTLILNAENTYTGG
+1914 TGTLILNAENTYTGG

-1972 QVVKSGDDALTLS
+1972 QVVKSGDKMLTLS
-1985 GANTYTGGTT
+1985 GANSYSGGTL
-1995 INDGTLVACNV
+1995 ISDGTLVASNV

-2027 FDNVISGSGQMVK
+2027 FDNAISGSGQVVK
-2040 SGDDTL
+2040 SGDETL
-2046 TLSGSNTYTGGTT
+2046 TLSGTNSYTDGTL

-2065 VATSVDALGSGDV
+2065 VASNVEALGTGDV
-2078 TNDAVLELNTGGD
+2078 TDNAVLELNTGGD

-2118 TGGTTISGGT
+2118 TGGTLISSGT
-2128 LVASNVEALGSSDVT
+2128 LVANDVNALGTGDVT
-2143 DNATLE
+2143 DNATLMLNTGGDFTNNIGGTGRVEKSGDDTLTLSGSNSYTGGTLISSGTLVATNVDALGTGDVTDDATLE
-2149 LNTGGDFTNNISGSG
+2149 LNTGGDFDNAISGSG

-2171 DVLTLSGANSYS
+2171 DVLTLSGVNSYS

-2198 EALGTGDITDN
+2198 EALGTGDVTDN
-2209 AVLELNTGGDFDN
+2209 ATLELNTGGTFDNAISGSGQVEKSGDGTLTLSGSNTYTGGTLISGGTLVASNVEALGTGDVTNDAVLELNTGGTFDNAISGSGQVVKSGDDALTLSGSNTYTGGTIISGGTLVATNVDALGNGDVTDNATLELNTGGDFDN

-2252 SGGTLVASNVDALG
+2252 N
-2266 TGDVTDNATLEL
+2266 
-2278 NTGGT
+2278 
-2283 FDNVISGSGQV
+2283 
-2294 VKSGDKTLTLSGANS
+2294 
-2309 YTGGTTINDGTL
+2309 
-2321 VASNVDALGSG
+2321 
-2332 DVTNDAVLELNTGGD
+2332 
-2347 FTNNISGSG
+2347 
-2356 QVVKSGDETL
+2356 
-2366 TLSGT
+2366 
-2371 NSYTDGTLISGG
+2371 
-2383 TLVATNLEALG
+2383 
-2394 TGDVTNN
+2394 
-2401 ATLELNTG
+2401 
-2409 GDFTNNISGSGQVV
+2409 
-2423 KSGDETLT
+2423 
-2431 LSGANSYT
+2431 
-2439 GGTTISGG
+2439 
-2447 TLVASNV
+2447 
-2454 EALGSGDVTDNA
+2454 
-2466 TLEMNTGGDF
+2466 
-2476 DNAISGSGQVVKS
+2476 
-2489 GDKTLT
+2489 
-2495 LSGANSYTG
+2495 
-2504 GTTISGGTLVASNVE
+2504 GGTLVASNVE

-2567 QEANSTLAVHLI
+2567 QEANSTLAVHLTN
-2579 DSNSGAIVT
+2579 SNSGAIVT
-2588 ADHANLGGT
+2588 ADRANLGGT

-2617 TLIDTDSAINS
+2617 TLIDSDSAIDS

-2648 DGRVNAA
+2648 DGRVNAD

-2730 QNTYSGDTDVQEGAL
+2730 QNTYSGDTDVQEGTL

-2921 GGEVTPPDDG
+2921 GGDVI
-2931 GEVTPP
+2931 PP

-2942 VTPPDGGGDVTPP
+2942 
-2955 DDGGEVTP
+2955 
-2963 PDDGGEV
+2963 V

-2990 VAPQYRA
+2990 PDDGGEVTPPEDGGEVTPPDDDGEVTPPDDGGDVTPPDDDGDITPPDGGDVTPVTPQYRA

-3076 VGLMGSYINANTD
+3076 VGLMGSYINASTD

-3212 TTRLGMRV
+3212 TTRLGVRV

-3243 DNAAATFGDT
+3243 DNASATFGDT

-3258 LPNDRV
+3258 LPNDRA

>member
-80 TVATD
+80 TIATD
-85 TATSAA
+85 TAASAA

-101 LLIESGAVVGSSLT
+101 LLIESGAVVGSSLI

-133 QGTITGSNEDGTIM
+133 QGTITGSSADGTIL

-156 DARIE
+156 DGRIE
-161 NNATYEHDPQ
+161 NSAIYVHNLDLGAPEIDAA
-171 DIPQEYAGVYML
+171 IYML

-189 SSESGVL
+189 SSENGVL
-196 EGVSGVIVQSGEA
+196 KGVSGVIVQSGEV
-209 HITNGGMINSDGSWR
+209 HITNGGTINSDGSWR
-224 SYGVEFRD
+224 SYGVELR
-232 GTYGT
+232 GGAYGT

-252 GKIED
+252 GEIED
-257 AAIYVHTLN
+257 AAIYAHTF
-266 DMAVSGSVSVDNSGL
+266 DDIAAGDYVSVDNSGL
-281 MQSDFITVALYYGS
+281 LQSDFIAVALYHGA
-295 HFEVV
+295 HFEVI
-300 NRVGGVI
+300 NRAGGVI
-307 TAGNSSLVGIK
+307 TAGNRSLVGIQ
-318 STAMELKVGVD
+318 SAAMELKAGVD

-382 NGDGTVVNN
+382 NGDGTIVNN

-399 YGVYLDST
+399 YGVYLDSA

-491 TTSTGISI
+491 ATSTGISI
-499 AGGNNQIT
+499 ASGNNQVT
-507 TESGSTIVAKDN
+507 TESGSAIVAKDN

-590 DSSVYG
+590 DSSVFG

-641 TINGSGNTLTSQ
+641 TISGSGNTLTNQ
-653 GKITGGTNAILINSG
+653 GKITGGTNAVLINSG

-675 LNTGTEISGNI
+675 LNTGTEMSGSI
-686 TDDNNSASANNNLIL
+686 TDGNNSASANNNLIL

-723 TLPGATM
+723 TLSGATM

-741 VKSGTLIL
+741 VKSGTLIV

-769 NSGTLGA
+769 NGGTLGA
-776 FNGDIVDNGT
+776 FNGNIVDNGT

-793 AAAYGSVISGSGNVI
+793 AAAYGSVISGSGNVV

-853 KLDAASASDP
+853 KLEAASASDP

-896 TLTADLTATS
+896 TLTADLRATS

-965 SDAFITV
+965 PDAFITV

-993 DRYNAAIDA
+993 DRDNAAIDA

-1104 DALTLSGT
+1104 ETLALSGINSYT
-1112 NTYSGGTTISGGT
+1112 GGTTISGGT

-1149 GGDFANNI
+1149 GGDFDNNI
-1157 GGSGQVVKSGDETLT
+1157 GGTGSVVKSGDKTLT
-1172 LSGTNSYTG
+1172 LSGANSYTG

-1199 SGDVTDNATLEMNT
+1199 S
-1213 GGDFANNIGGTGS
+1213 
-1226 VVKSGDKTL
+1226 
-1235 TLSGSNIYTGGT
+1235 
-1247 LISGGTLIATNVDA
+1247 
-1261 LGTGDVTD
+1261 
-1269 NATLEMNTG
+1269 
-1278 GDFANAIG
+1278 
-1286 GTGSVVKSGDETL
+1286 
-1299 TLSGSNIYTGGT
+1299 
-1311 TISGGTLVA
+1311 
-1320 TNVEALGSGD
+1320 
-1330 VTDNA
+1330 
-1335 TLELNTGGTFD
+1335 
-1346 NVISGS
+1346 
-1352 GQVVKSGDDALT
+1352 
-1364 LSGNNS
+1364 
-1370 YTGGTLISDGT
+1370 
-1381 LVASNVEALGSG
+1381 
-1393 DVTDNATLALNTG
+1393 
-1406 GDFTNNIGG
+1406 
-1415 TGRVEKSGD
+1415 
-1424 DALTLSGA
+1424 
-1432 NSYTGGT
+1432 
-1439 LISGGTLVA
+1439 
-1448 TNVDA
+1448 
-1453 LGTGNVTDNAT
+1453 
-1464 LELNTGGDFDNAISG
+1464 
-1479 SGQVVKSGDKTL
+1479 
-1491 TLSGANSYTGGTT
+1491 
-1504 ISSGTLIATNV
+1504 
-1515 EALGTGDVTDNATL
+1515 GDVTDNATL

-1590 ATLEMNTGGDFA
+1590 A
-1602 NNIGG
+1602 
-1607 TGSVVKSGD
+1607 
-1616 KTLTLSGSNTYA
+1616 
-1628 GGTTINDG
+1628 
-1636 TLVANNVE
+1636 
-1644 ALGTGDV
+1644 
-1651 IDNATL
+1651 
-1657 ELNTGG
+1657 
-1663 DFDNAISGSGQVVK
+1663 
-1677 SGDKTLTLSGA
+1677 
-1688 NSYSGATT
+1688 
-1696 ISGGT
+1696 
-1701 LIAANVNALGTG
+1701 
-1713 AIDNRAS
+1713 
-1720 LLLDASGQFTVTDLT
+1720 
-1735 TESGG
+1735 
-1740 NTEIGAGSTLQATTL
+1740 
-1755 TQKSDST
+1755 
-1762 LTINLNSNTADPVIH
+1762 
-1777 AASQVSLAGTLDIT
+1777 
-1791 GVGDVL
+1791 
-1797 DSDPAS
+1797 
-1803 TDDLDTF
+1803 
-1810 TLIASDKTIAGDF
+1810 
-1823 EKLTVAGMDAD
+1823 
-1834 LADFITVDGRIDDM
+1834 
-1848 GKQYEL
+1848 
-1854 TTALTWYA
+1854 
-1862 DRDDAVTDAHGTFNL
+1862 
-1877 TNADGSFA
+1877 
-1885 VNTVLENVDA
+1885 
-1895 TLDPASS
+1895 
-1902 TGWDGTSLIKQG
+1902 
-1914 AGTLILNAENTYTGG
+1914 
-1929 TTISGGTLVATNV
+1929 
-1942 DALGSGDVTDDAT
+1942 
-1955 LELNTGGT
+1955 
-1963 FDNAISGSG
+1963 
-1972 QVVKSGDDALTLS
+1972 
-1985 GANTYTGGTT
+1985 
-1995 INDGTLVACNV
+1995 
-2006 EALGTG
+2006 
-2012 DVTDNAT
+2012 
-2019 LELNTGGT
+2019 
-2027 FDNVISGSGQMVK
+2027 
-2040 SGDDTL
+2040 
-2046 TLSGSNTYTGGTT
+2046 
-2059 ISGGTL
+2059 
-2065 VATSVDALGSGDV
+2065 
-2078 TNDAVLELNTGGD
+2078 VLELNTGGD

-2103 KSGDETLTLSGANSY
+2103 KSGDEMLTLSGNNSY
-2118 TGGTTISGGT
+2118 TGGTLISGGT
-2128 LVASNVEALGSSDVT
+2128 LVASNVEALGSG
-2143 DNATLE
+2143 N
-2149 LNTGGDFTNNISGSG
+2149 
-2164 QVVKSGD
+2164 
-2171 DVLTLSGANSYS
+2171 
-2183 GGTLISDGTLVASNV
+2183 
-2198 EALGTGDITDN
+2198 
-2209 AVLELNTGGDFDN
+2209 
-2222 AISGSGQVVKS
+2222 
-2233 GDETLTLSG
+2233 
-2242 SNTYTGGTTI
+2242 
-2252 SGGTLVASNVDALG
+2252 
-2266 TGDVTDNATLEL
+2266 VTDNATLEL

-2294 VKSGDKTLTLSGANS
+2294 VKSGDDTLTLSGSNT
-2309 YTGGTTINDGTL
+2309 YTGGTLISDGTL
-2321 VASNVDALGSG
+2321 VATSVD
-2332 DVTNDAVLELNTGGD
+2332 
-2347 FTNNISGSG
+2347 
-2356 QVVKSGDETL
+2356 
-2366 TLSGT
+2366 
-2371 NSYTDGTLISGG
+2371 
-2383 TLVATNLEALG
+2383 ALG
-2394 TGDVTNN
+2394 TGDVTDN
-2401 ATLELNTG
+2401 AVLELNTG

-2489 GDKTLT
+2489 GDETLT
-2495 LSGANSYTG
+2495 LSGANTYTG
-2504 GTTISGGTLVASNVE
+2504 GTTINGGTLVASNVE

-2567 QEANSTLAVHLI
+2567 QEANSTLAVHLTN
-2579 DSNSGAIVT
+2579 SNSGAIVT
-2588 ADHANLGGT
+2588 ADRANLGGT

-2617 TLIDTDSAINS
+2617 TLIDSDSAIDS

-2648 DGRVNAA
+2648 DGRVNAD

-2730 QNTYSGDTDVQEGAL
+2730 QNTYSGDTDVQEGTL

-2921 GGEVTPPDDG
+2921 GGDVI
-2931 GEVTPP
+2931 PP

-2942 VTPPDGGGDVTPP
+2942 VTPPDDGGDVTPP

-2970 TPPDDGGDV
+2970 TPPDDDGEV

-2990 VAPQYRA
+2990 PDDDGDITPPDGGDVTPVTPQYRA

-3032 WMRFKAGKAE
+3032 WMRFKAGRAE

-3076 VGLMGSYINANTD
+3076 VGLMGSYINASTD

-3243 DNAAATFGDT
+3243 DNASATFGDT

>member
-46 AAPAVAEETRVSIPS
+46 AAPAVAEETRVSIPT

-133 QGTITGSNEDGTIM
+133 QGTITGSNEDGTIL

-161 NNATYEHDPQ
+161 NSATYEHDPE

-391 SGTMSSSV
+391 SGTMSSTV
-399 YGVYLDST
+399 YGVYLDSA

-416 QAGGAISANTAVAIN
+416 QAGSAISANTAVAIN

-507 TESGSTIVAKDN
+507 TESGSAIVAKDN

-538 TGSSISYGIQ
+538 TGSNMSYGIQ
-548 YNSGTSGTIT
+548 YNSGASGTIT

-590 DSSVYG
+590 DSSVFG

-610 GSITAN
+610 GSISAN
-616 TAVQLNGNNNTLAN
+616 TAVQFHGNNNKLAN

-641 TINGSGNTLTSQ
+641 TISGSGNTLTSQ

-675 LNTGTEISGNI
+675 LNTGTEISGSI

-723 TLPGATM
+723 TLSGATM
-730 NLSGTTNSALW
+730 NFSGTTNSALW

-950 SGDFDDITINGNAMN
+950 SGDFDGITINGNAMN
-965 SDAFITV
+965 PDAFITV

-993 DRYNAAIDA
+993 DHDNAAIDA

-1062 VANNVEA
+1062 IANNVEA

-1089 DNAISGS
+1089 TNNISGS

-1104 DALTLSGT
+1104 ETLTLSGANSYT
-1112 NTYSGGTTISGGT
+1112 GGTTISGGT
-1125 LIASN
+1125 LVASN
-1130 VEALGTGDVTDNAV
+1130 VEALGTGDITDNATLELNAGGDFANNIGGTGSVVKSGDKTLTLSGSNTYTGGTTISGGTLVATNVEALGTGNVTDNAT
-1144 LELNT
+1144 LELST

-1157 GGSGQVVKSGDETLT
+1157 GGTGSVVKSGDETLT

-1192 SNVEALG
+1192 NNVE
-1199 SGDVTDNATLEMNT
+1199 
-1213 GGDFANNIGGTGS
+1213 
-1226 VVKSGDKTL
+1226 
-1235 TLSGSNIYTGGT
+1235 
-1247 LISGGTLIATNVDA
+1247 A
-1261 LGTGDVTD
+1261 LGTGDVT
-1269 NATLEMNTG
+1269 N
-1278 GDFANAIG
+1278 
-1286 GTGSVVKSGDETL
+1286 
-1299 TLSGSNIYTGGT
+1299 
-1311 TISGGTLVA
+1311 
-1320 TNVEALGSGD
+1320 
-1330 VTDNA
+1330 
-1335 TLELNTGGTFD
+1335 
-1346 NVISGS
+1346 
-1352 GQVVKSGDDALT
+1352 
-1364 LSGNNS
+1364 
-1370 YTGGTLISDGT
+1370 
-1381 LVASNVEALGSG
+1381 
-1393 DVTDNATLALNTG
+1393 
-1406 GDFTNNIGG
+1406 
-1415 TGRVEKSGD
+1415 
-1424 DALTLSGA
+1424 
-1432 NSYTGGT
+1432 
-1439 LISGGTLVA
+1439 
-1448 TNVDA
+1448 
-1453 LGTGNVTDNAT
+1453 NAT
-1464 LELNTGGDFDNAISG
+1464 LELNTGGDF
-1479 SGQVVKSGDKTL
+1479 T
-1491 TLSGANSYTGGTT
+1491 
-1504 ISSGTLIATNV
+1504 
-1515 EALGTGDVTDNATL
+1515 
-1529 ELNTGG
+1529 
-1535 DFDNNIGGTGSVVK
+1535 
-1549 SGDETLTLSGANSY
+1549 
-1563 TGGTTISG
+1563 
-1571 GTLVATSVDALG
+1571 
-1583 SGDVTDN
+1583 
-1590 ATLEMNTGGDFA
+1590 
-1602 NNIGG
+1602 
-1607 TGSVVKSGD
+1607 
-1616 KTLTLSGSNTYA
+1616 
-1628 GGTTINDG
+1628 
-1636 TLVANNVE
+1636 
-1644 ALGTGDV
+1644 
-1651 IDNATL
+1651 
-1657 ELNTGG
+1657 
-1663 DFDNAISGSGQVVK
+1663 NAISGSGQVVK

-1701 LIAANVNALGTG
+1701 LIATHVNALGTG

-1762 LTINLNSNTADPVIH
+1762 LTINLNSNTTAPVIH

-1834 LADFITVDGRIDDM
+1834 LADFITVDGRIDDT

-1895 TLDPASS
+1895 TLDPASA

-1914 AGTLILNAENTYTGG
+1914 AGTLIMNAENTYTGG

-1942 DALGSGDVTDDAT
+1942 DALGTGDVTDDAT

-1963 FDNAISGSG
+1963 FDNAISGSGQVVKSGDETLTLSGTNTYSGGTLISGGTLVASNVEALGTGDVTNDAVLELNTSGDFDNALSGSGQVEKSGDGTLTLSGSNTYTGGTLISSGTLVANDVNALGTGDVTDNATLALNTGGTFDNAISGSGKVEKSGDKTLTLSGANSYTGGTTINDGTLVASNVEALGSGDVTDNATLELNTGGTFDNAIGGSGNVVKSGADTLTLSGSNNYTGGTTINDGTLVATNVEALGSGDVTDNATLELNTSGTFDNAISGSGQVVKSGDDTLALSGSNTYTGGTLISGGTLVATSVEALGSGDVTDNAVLELNTGGTFDNVISGSG

-1995 INDGTLVACNV
+1995 INDGTLVA
-2006 EALGTG
+2006 
-2012 DVTDNAT
+2012 
-2019 LELNTGGT
+2019 
-2027 FDNVISGSGQMVK
+2027 
-2040 SGDDTL
+2040 
-2046 TLSGSNTYTGGTT
+2046 
-2059 ISGGTL
+2059 
-2065 VATSVDALGSGDV
+2065 TSVD
-2078 TNDAVLELNTGGD
+2078 
-2091 FDNAISGSGQVV
+2091 
-2103 KSGDETLTLSGANSY
+2103 
-2118 TGGTTISGGT
+2118 
-2128 LVASNVEALGSSDVT
+2128 
-2143 DNATLE
+2143 
-2149 LNTGGDFTNNISGSG
+2149 
-2164 QVVKSGD
+2164 
-2171 DVLTLSGANSYS
+2171 
-2183 GGTLISDGTLVASNV
+2183 
-2198 EALGTGDITDN
+2198 
-2209 AVLELNTGGDFDN
+2209 
-2222 AISGSGQVVKS
+2222 
-2233 GDETLTLSG
+2233 
-2242 SNTYTGGTTI
+2242 
-2252 SGGTLVASNVDALG
+2252 
-2266 TGDVTDNATLEL
+2266 
-2278 NTGGT
+2278 
-2283 FDNVISGSGQV
+2283 
-2294 VKSGDKTLTLSGANS
+2294 
-2309 YTGGTTINDGTL
+2309 
-2321 VASNVDALGSG
+2321 
-2332 DVTNDAVLELNTGGD
+2332 
-2347 FTNNISGSG
+2347 
-2356 QVVKSGDETL
+2356 
-2366 TLSGT
+2366 
-2371 NSYTDGTLISGG
+2371 
-2383 TLVATNLEALG
+2383 
-2394 TGDVTNN
+2394 
-2401 ATLELNTG
+2401 
-2409 GDFTNNISGSGQVV
+2409 
-2423 KSGDETLT
+2423 
-2431 LSGANSYT
+2431 
-2439 GGTTISGG
+2439 
-2447 TLVASNV
+2447 
-2454 EALGSGDVTDNA
+2454 
-2466 TLEMNTGGDF
+2466 
-2476 DNAISGSGQVVKS
+2476 
-2489 GDKTLT
+2489 
-2495 LSGANSYTG
+2495 
-2504 GTTISGGTLVASNVE
+2504 

-2567 QEANSTLAVHLI
+2567 QEANSTLAVHLT

-2588 ADHANLGGT
+2588 ADRANLGGT

-2780 VNNQGSLYFVDT
+2780 VNNLGNLYFVDT

-2937 DDGGD
+2937 DDGGE
-2942 VTPPDGGGDVTPP
+2942 VTPP

-2979 TPPDD
+2979 TPPDDDGDITPPD

-3135 YGAYNNSVDND
+3135 YGVYNNSVDND

-3176 TVSLTPQAQVT
+3176 TVSLTPQAQVI

-3243 DNAAATFGDT
+3243 DNASATFGDT

>member
-66 TLSGATPFVVETGN
+66 TLSGATPFVVEAGN
-80 TVATD
+80 TIATD
-85 TATSAA
+85 TAASAA

-101 LLIESGAVVGSSLT
+101 LLIESGAVVGSSLI

-133 QGTITGSNEDGTIM
+133 QGTITGSSADGTIL

-156 DARIE
+156 DGRIE
-161 NNATYEHDPQ
+161 NSAIYVHNLDLGAPEIDAA
-171 DIPQEYAGVYML
+171 IYML

-189 SSESGVL
+189 SSENGVL
-196 EGVSGVIVQSGEA
+196 KGVSGVIVQSGEV
-209 HITNGGMINSDGSWR
+209 HITNGGTINSDGSWR
-224 SYGVEFRD
+224 SYGVELR
-232 GTYGT
+232 GGAYGT

-252 GKIED
+252 GEIED
-257 AAIYVHTLN
+257 AAIYAHTF
-266 DMAVSGSVSVDNSGL
+266 DDIAAGDYVSVDNSGL
-281 MQSDFITVALYYGS
+281 LQSDFIAVALYHGA
-295 HFEVV
+295 HFEVI
-300 NRVGGVI
+300 NRAGGVI
-307 TAGNSSLVGIK
+307 TAGNSSLVGIQ
-318 STAMELKVGVD
+318 SAAMELKAGAN

-365 ITTTGGGSGDAS
+365 ITTTGGGAGDAS

-391 SGTMSSSV
+391 SGTMSSTV
-399 YGVYLDST
+399 YGVYLDSA

-507 TESGSTIVAKDN
+507 TESGSAIVAKDN

-538 TGSSISYGIQ
+538 TGSSISYGIH
-548 YNSGTSGTIT
+548 YYSGTSGTIT

-590 DSSVYG
+590 DSSVFG

-616 TAVQLNGNNNTLAN
+616 TAVQFHGNNNTLAN

-641 TINGSGNTLTSQ
+641 TISGSGNTLTNQ

-675 LNTGTEISGNI
+675 LNTGTEISGSI

-723 TLPGATM
+723 TLSGATM

-769 NSGTLGA
+769 NSGTLGT

-793 AAAYGSVISGSGNVI
+793 AAAYGSVISGSGNVV

-950 SGDFDDITINGNAMN
+950 SGDFDGITINGNAMN
-965 SDAFITV
+965 PDAFITV

-1053 GTTISDGTL
+1053 GTTISEGTL

-1104 DALTLSGT
+1104 
-1112 NTYSGGTTISGGT
+1112 
-1125 LIASN
+1125 
-1130 VEALGTGDVTDNAV
+1130 
-1144 LELNT
+1144 
-1149 GGDFANNI
+1149 
-1157 GGSGQVVKSGDETLT
+1157 
-1172 LSGTNSYTG
+1172 
-1181 GTTISGGTLVA
+1181 
-1192 SNVEALG
+1192 
-1199 SGDVTDNATLEMNT
+1199 
-1213 GGDFANNIGGTGS
+1213 
-1226 VVKSGDKTL
+1226 KTL
-1235 TLSGSNIYTGGT
+1235 TLSG
-1247 LISGGTLIATNVDA
+1247 
-1261 LGTGDVTD
+1261 
-1269 NATLEMNTG
+1269 
-1278 GDFANAIG
+1278 AN
-1286 GTGSVVKSGDETL
+1286 S
-1299 TLSGSNIYTGGT
+1299 YTGGT

-1352 GQVVKSGDDALT
+1352 GQVVKSGDEMLTLSGANSYTGGTTISGGTLVASNVEALGSGDVTDNATLELNTGGDFDNAISGSGQVVKSGDDALT

-1393 DVTDNATLALNTG
+1393 DVTN
-1406 GDFTNNIGG
+1406 
-1415 TGRVEKSGD
+1415 
-1424 DALTLSGA
+1424 DA
-1432 NSYTGGT
+1432 
-1439 LISGGTLVA
+1439 V
-1448 TNVDA
+1448 
-1453 LGTGNVTDNAT
+1453 

-1504 ISSGTLIATNV
+1504 ISGGTLVASNV
-1515 EALGTGDVTDNATL
+1515 EALG
-1529 ELNTGG
+1529 
-1535 DFDNNIGGTGSVVK
+1535 
-1549 SGDETLTLSGANSY
+1549 SGDIT
-1563 TGGTTISG
+1563 
-1571 GTLVATSVDALG
+1571 
-1583 SGDVTDN
+1583 
-1590 ATLEMNTGGDFA
+1590 
-1602 NNIGG
+1602 
-1607 TGSVVKSGD
+1607 
-1616 KTLTLSGSNTYA
+1616 
-1628 GGTTINDG
+1628 
-1636 TLVANNVE
+1636 
-1644 ALGTGDV
+1644 
-1651 IDNATL
+1651 DNATL

-1677 SGDKTLTLSGA
+1677 SGDETLTLSGT
-1688 NSYSGATT
+1688 NTYTGGTT

-1701 LIAANVNALGTG
+1701 LIATHVNALGTG

-1720 LLLDASGQFTVTDLT
+1720 LLLDASGQFAVTDLT

-1834 LADFITVDGRIDDM
+1834 LADFITVDGRIDDT

-1895 TLDPASS
+1895 TLDPDSA

-1914 AGTLILNAENTYTGG
+1914 AGTLILNAENTYTVG

-1972 QVVKSGDDALTLS
+1972 QVVKSGDKMLTLS
-1985 GANTYTGGTT
+1985 GTNSYSGGTL
-1995 INDGTLVACNV
+1995 ISGGTLVATNV
-2006 EALGTG
+2006 DALGSG
-2012 DVTDNAT
+2012 DVTDDAT

-2027 FDNVISGSGQMVK
+2027 FDNAISGSGQVVK

-2046 TLSGSNTYTGGTT
+2046 TLSGSNTYTGGT
-2059 ISGGTL
+2059 I
-2065 VATSVDALGSGDV
+2065 
-2078 TNDAVLELNTGGD
+2078 
-2091 FDNAISGSGQVV
+2091 
-2103 KSGDETLTLSGANSY
+2103 
-2118 TGGTTISGGT
+2118 ISGGT
-2128 LVASNVEALGSSDVT
+2128 LVASNVEALGTGDVT
-2143 DNATLE
+2143 ND
-2149 LNTGGDFTNNISGSG
+2149 
-2164 QVVKSGD
+2164 
-2171 DVLTLSGANSYS
+2171 
-2183 GGTLISDGTLVASNV
+2183 
-2198 EALGTGDITDN
+2198 

-2242 SNTYTGGTTI
+2242 SNTYTGGTLI
-2252 SGGTLVASNVDALG
+2252 SGGTLVASNV
-2266 TGDVTDNATLEL
+2266 E
-2278 NTGGT
+2278 
-2283 FDNVISGSGQV
+2283 
-2294 VKSGDKTLTLSGANS
+2294 
-2309 YTGGTTINDGTL
+2309 
-2321 VASNVDALGSG
+2321 ALGSG

-2347 FTNNISGSG
+2347 FTN
-2356 QVVKSGDETL
+2356 
-2366 TLSGT
+2366 
-2371 NSYTDGTLISGG
+2371 
-2383 TLVATNLEALG
+2383 A
-2394 TGDVTNN
+2394 
-2401 ATLELNTG
+2401 
-2409 GDFTNNISGSGQVV
+2409 ISGSGQVV

-2439 GGTTISGG
+2439 GGTLISGG
-2447 TLVASNV
+2447 TLIASNV
-2454 EALGSGDVTDNA
+2454 EALGTGDVTDNAVLELNTGGDFDNAISGSGQVEKSGDETLTLSGANSYTGGTLISSGTLVANDVNALGTGDVTDNAVLELNTGGTFDNAISGSGQVVKSGDETLTLSGSNTYTGGTTINDGTLIATSVDALGSGDVTDNA
-2466 TLEMNTGGDF
+2466 VLELNTGGTF

-2495 LSGANSYTG
+2495 LSGSNTYTG
-2504 GTTISGGTLVASNVE
+2504 GTTISGGTLIASNVE
-2519 ALGSGDIDNYA
+2519 ALGSGNIDNYA

-2556 AGSALR
+2556 AGSTLR

-2567 QEANSTLAVHLI
+2567 QEANSTLAVHLT

-2706 PDSATYWDGKS
+2706 PDSATDWDGKS

-2780 VNNQGSLYFVDT
+2780 VNNLGSLYFVDT

-2921 GGEVTPPDDG
+2921 GGD
-2931 GEVTPP
+2931 VTPP

-2942 VTPPDGGGDVTPP
+2942 VTPPDDGGD
-2955 DDGGEVTP
+2955 
-2963 PDDGGEV
+2963 V

-2979 TPPDD
+2979 TPPDDGGDVTPPDDDGDITPPD

-3020 EGSQYRSADGSI
+3020 EGSQYRSADGSV

-3076 VGLMGSYINANTD
+3076 VGLMGSYINASTD

-3243 DNAAATFGDT
+3243 DNASATFGDT

>member
-122 DSLTGATSVHN
+122 DSSTGATSVHN
-133 QGTITGSNEDGTIM
+133 QGTITGSNEDGAIM

-161 NNATYEHDPQ
+161 NSATYEHDPE

-209 HITNGGMINSDGSWR
+209 HITNGGMISSDGSWR

-252 GKIED
+252 NKIED

-281 MQSDFITVALYYGS
+281 MQSDFITVALYHGS

-365 ITTTGGGSGDAS
+365 ITTTGGGAGDAS

-391 SGTMSSSV
+391 SGTMSSTV
-399 YGVYLDST
+399 YGVYLDSA

-416 QAGGAISANTAVAIN
+416 QAGSAISANTAVAIN
-431 GNGNTIT
+431 GNGNTIS

-507 TESGSTIVAKDN
+507 TESGSAIVAKDN

-538 TGSSISYGIQ
+538 TGSNMSYGIQ
-548 YNSGTSGTIT
+548 YNSGASGTIT

-590 DSSVYG
+590 DSSVFG

-610 GSITAN
+610 GSISAN
-616 TAVQLNGNNNTLAN
+616 TAVQFHGNNNKLAN

-653 GKITGGTNAILINSG
+653 GKITGGINAILINSG

-675 LNTGTEISGNI
+675 LNTGTEISGSI

-723 TLPGATM
+723 TLSGATM

-769 NSGTLGA
+769 NGGTLGA

-793 AAAYGSVISGSGNVI
+793 AAAYGSVISGSGNVV

-965 SDAFITV
+965 PDAFITV

-993 DRYNAAIDA
+993 DRDNAAIDA

-1053 GTTISDGTL
+1053 STTISEGTL
-1062 VANNVEA
+1062 IATNVEA

-1080 LELNTGGDF
+1080 LEMNTGGDF

-1104 DALTLSGT
+1104 ETLTLSGANSYT
-1112 NTYSGGTTISGGT
+1112 GGTTISGGT
-1125 LIASN
+1125 LVASN
-1130 VEALGTGDVTDNAV
+1130 VEALGTGDITDNAT
-1144 LELNT
+1144 LELNA

-1157 GGSGQVVKSGDETLT
+1157 GGTGSVVKSGDKTLT
-1172 LSGTNSYTG
+1172 LSGSNTYTG

-1226 VVKSGDKTL
+1226 VVKSGD
-1235 TLSGSNIYTGGT
+1235 
-1247 LISGGTLIATNVDA
+1247 
-1261 LGTGDVTD
+1261 
-1269 NATLEMNTG
+1269 
-1278 GDFANAIG
+1278 
-1286 GTGSVVKSGDETL
+1286 ETL
-1299 TLSGSNIYTGGT
+1299 TLSGANSYTGGT

-1320 TNVEALGSGD
+1320 
-1330 VTDNA
+1330 
-1335 TLELNTGGTFD
+1335 
-1346 NVISGS
+1346 
-1352 GQVVKSGDDALT
+1352 
-1364 LSGNNS
+1364 
-1370 YTGGTLISDGT
+1370 
-1381 LVASNVEALGSG
+1381 SNVEALGTG
-1393 DVTDNATLALNTG
+1393 D
-1406 GDFTNNIGG
+1406 
-1415 TGRVEKSGD
+1415 
-1424 DALTLSGA
+1424 
-1432 NSYTGGT
+1432 
-1439 LISGGTLVA
+1439 
-1448 TNVDA
+1448 
-1453 LGTGNVTDNAT
+1453 VTDNAT

-1491 TLSGANSYTGGTT
+1491 TLSGINSYTGGTT
-1504 ISSGTLIATNV
+1504 ISGGTLVASNV
-1515 EALGTGDVTDNATL
+1515 DALGSGDVTDNATL

-1535 DFDNNIGGTGSVVK
+1535 DFDNAIGGTGSVVK
-1549 SGDETLTLSGANSY
+1549 SGDKTLTLSGANSY

-1571 GTLVATSVDALG
+1571 GTLVASNVEALG

-1590 ATLEMNTGGDFA
+1590 ATLELNTGGDFA

-1616 KTLTLSGSNTYA
+1616 KTLTLSGTNSYT
-1628 GGTTINDG
+1628 GGTTISGG

-1651 IDNATL
+1651 TNNATL

-1701 LIAANVNALGTG
+1701 LIATHVNALGTG

-1762 LTINLNSNTADPVIH
+1762 LTINLDSNTADPVIH

-1834 LADFITVDGRIDDM
+1834 LADFITVDGRIDDT

-1895 TLDPASS
+1895 TLDPASA

-1972 QVVKSGDDALTLS
+1972 QVVKSGDDVLTLS
-1985 GANTYTGGTT
+1985 GANSYSGGTL
-1995 INDGTLVACNV
+1995 ISDGTLVASNV

-2012 DVTDNAT
+2012 DVTD
-2019 LELNTGGT
+2019 
-2027 FDNVISGSGQMVK
+2027 
-2040 SGDDTL
+2040 
-2046 TLSGSNTYTGGTT
+2046 
-2059 ISGGTL
+2059 
-2065 VATSVDALGSGDV
+2065 
-2078 TNDAVLELNTGGD
+2078 DAVLELNTGGD
-2091 FDNAISGSGQVV
+2091 FDNA
-2103 KSGDETLTLSGANSY
+2103 
-2118 TGGTTISGGT
+2118 
-2128 LVASNVEALGSSDVT
+2128 
-2143 DNATLE
+2143 
-2149 LNTGGDFTNNISGSG
+2149 ISGSG

-2198 EALGTGDITDN
+2198 EALGTGDVTDD
-2209 AVLELNTGGDFDN
+2209 ATLELNTGGDFIN
-2222 AISGSGQVVKS
+2222 NIGGTGRVEKS
-2233 GDETLTLSG
+2233 GDDKLTLSG
-2242 SNTYTGGTTI
+2242 SNTYTGGTLISSGTLVANDVNALGTGDVTDNATLMLNTGGDFTNNIGGTGRVEKSGDDALTLSGSNTYTGGTLI
-2252 SGGTLVASNVDALG
+2252 SGGTLVANDVNALGTGDITDNATLALNAVGDFDNAISGSGKVEKSGDDALTLSGSNTYTGGTLISSGTLVASNVEALG

-2278 NTGGT
+2278 NT
-2283 FDNVISGSGQV
+2283 
-2294 VKSGDKTLTLSGANS
+2294 
-2309 YTGGTTINDGTL
+2309 
-2321 VASNVDALGSG
+2321 
-2332 DVTNDAVLELNTGGD
+2332 
-2347 FTNNISGSG
+2347 
-2356 QVVKSGDETL
+2356 
-2366 TLSGT
+2366 SGT
-2371 NSYTDGTLISGG
+2371 
-2383 TLVATNLEALG
+2383 
-2394 TGDVTNN
+2394 
-2401 ATLELNTG
+2401 
-2409 GDFTNNISGSGQVV
+2409 
-2423 KSGDETLT
+2423 
-2431 LSGANSYT
+2431 
-2439 GGTTISGG
+2439 
-2447 TLVASNV
+2447 
-2454 EALGSGDVTDNA
+2454 
-2466 TLEMNTGGDF
+2466 F

-2489 GDKTLT
+2489 GDKMLT
-2495 LSGANSYTG
+2495 LSGANSYSG
-2504 GTTISGGTLVASNVE
+2504 GTLISDGTLVASNVE
-2519 ALGSGDIDNYA
+2519 
-2530 SLQLNASGQFVTANL
+2530 
-2545 TTHDN
+2545 
-2550 ATTAIG
+2550 
-2556 AGSALR
+2556 
-2562 ANTLT
+2562 
-2567 QEANSTLAVHLI
+2567 
-2579 DSNSGAIVT
+2579 
-2588 ADHANLGGT
+2588 
-2597 LDITGIGNVAK
+2597 
-2608 SWTRDAYAY
+2608 
-2617 TLIDTDSAINS
+2617 
-2628 DFAQFTVA
+2628 
-2636 GMDAKQ
+2636 
-2642 VDFLTV
+2642 
-2648 DGRVNAA
+2648 
-2655 DDTRYDVTASL
+2655 
-2666 SWYADSDN
+2666 
-2674 AATDAHGTFTLSE
+2674 
-2687 QGHSFTLNTALTDV
+2687 
-2701 DATLN
+2701 
-2706 PDSATYWDGKS
+2706 
-2717 LIKRGAGTLILGA
+2717 
-2730 QNTYSGDTDVQEGAL
+2730 
-2745 WLAETATIGS
+2745 
-2755 AGSAQAVNIAANA
+2755 
-2768 AFGGHNATVNGH
+2768 
-2780 VNNQGSLYFVDT
+2780 
-2792 FTVNGDVVN
+2792 
-2801 SSAMISGSDQPNN
+2801 
-2814 TLTIAGNYT
+2814 
-2823 GNDGH
+2823 
-2828 LYLNTQL
+2828 
-2835 GDDSSPTDKL
+2835 
-2845 IVTGDTAGSTTLHI
+2845 
-2859 TNVNGLGAQTVNGIE
+2859 
-2874 VIEVGGQSDGDF
+2874 
-2886 TLYKGHVDI
+2886 
-2895 NAWTYTLKQDGGD
+2895 
-2908 WYLRSESDDVPDD
+2908 
-2921 GGEVTPPDDG
+2921 
-2931 GEVTPP
+2931 
-2937 DDGGD
+2937 
-2942 VTPPDGGGDVTPP
+2942 
-2955 DDGGEVTP
+2955 
-2963 PDDGGEV
+2963 
-2970 TPPDDGGDV
+2970 
-2979 TPPDD
+2979 
-2984 GGDVTP
+2984 
-2990 VAPQYRA
+2990 
-2997 DIGVYLGNQWM
+2997 
-3008 ARNLQMQTLYDR
+3008 
-3020 EGSQYRSADGSI
+3020 
-3032 WMRFKAGKAE
+3032 
-3042 SQAVNGNVDIDSDY
+3042 
-3056 SQFQL
+3056 
-3061 GGDILTWSDG
+3061 
-3071 AQSVT
+3071 
-3076 VGLMGSYINANTD
+3076 
-3089 STGNRGADGSQ
+3089 
-3100 FSANGSVDGYNLG
+3100 
-3113 LYATWFA
+3113 
-3120 DAQSHRG
+3120 
-3127 AYIDSWYQ
+3127 
-3135 YGAYNNSVDND
+3135 
-3146 GLSASRYD
+3146 
-3154 SAAHAVSLET
+3154 
-3164 GYRYD
+3164 
-3169 IALSNRN
+3169 
-3176 TVSLTPQAQVT
+3176 
-3187 WQRYS
+3187 
-3192 ADTVIDDG
+3192 
-3200 GTRISGQNDDSW
+3200 
-3212 TTRLGMRV
+3212 
-3220 DGKLYKESGR
+3220 
-3230 IQPFME
+3230 
-3236 VNWLHAS
+3236 
-3243 DNAAATFGDT
+3243 
-3253 KVSQD
+3253 
-3258 LPNDRV
+3258 
-3264 EVKVGI
+3264 
-3270 QANVSERLSVY
+3270 
-3281 AQAAGQKGKNDYG
+3281 
-3294 DASFSLN
+3294 
-3301 MRYNW
+3301 

>member
-7 IIWNAARGMY
+7 IIWNAARGIY

-122 DSLTGATSVHN
+122 DSSTGATSVHN

-156 DARIE
+156 DALIE
-161 NNATYEHDPQ
+161 NNATYEHDPE

-252 GKIED
+252 NKIED

-281 MQSDFITVALYYGS
+281 MQSDFITVALYHGS

-365 ITTTGGGSGDAS
+365 ITTTGGGAGDAS

-391 SGTMSSSV
+391 SGTMSSTV
-399 YGVYLDST
+399 YGVYLDSA

-416 QAGGAISANTAVAIN
+416 QAGSAISANTAVAIN

-507 TESGSTIVAKDN
+507 TESGSAIVAKDN

-538 TGSSISYGIQ
+538 TGSSISYGIH
-548 YNSGTSGTIT
+548 YYSGTSGTIT

-590 DSSVYG
+590 DSSVFG

-675 LNTGTEISGNI
+675 LNTGTEISGSI

-723 TLPGATM
+723 TLSGATM

-769 NSGTLGA
+769 NGGTLGA

-793 AAAYGSVISGSGNVI
+793 AAAYGSVISGSGNVV

-896 TLTADLTATS
+896 TLTADLTETS
-906 GPAIRAKN
+906 GPVIRAKN

-920 LNVASPASQ
+920 LNIASPASQ

-965 SDAFITV
+965 PDAFITV

-993 DRYNAAIDA
+993 DRDNAAIDA

-1022 NVDANSGW
+1022 DVDANSGW

-1053 GTTISDGTL
+1053 STTISEGTL
-1062 VANNVEA
+1062 IATNVEA

-1080 LELNTGGDF
+1080 LE
-1089 DNAISGS
+1089 
-1096 GQVVKSGD
+1096 
-1104 DALTLSGT
+1104 
-1112 NTYSGGTTISGGT
+1112 
-1125 LIASN
+1125 
-1130 VEALGTGDVTDNAV
+1130 
-1144 LELNT
+1144 
-1149 GGDFANNI
+1149 
-1157 GGSGQVVKSGDETLT
+1157 
-1172 LSGTNSYTG
+1172 
-1181 GTTISGGTLVA
+1181 
-1192 SNVEALG
+1192 
-1199 SGDVTDNATLEMNT
+1199 M
-1213 GGDFANNIGGTGS
+1213 
-1226 VVKSGDKTL
+1226 
-1235 TLSGSNIYTGGT
+1235 
-1247 LISGGTLIATNVDA
+1247 
-1261 LGTGDVTD
+1261 
-1269 NATLEMNTG
+1269 
-1278 GDFANAIG
+1278 
-1286 GTGSVVKSGDETL
+1286 
-1299 TLSGSNIYTGGT
+1299 
-1311 TISGGTLVA
+1311 
-1320 TNVEALGSGD
+1320 
-1330 VTDNA
+1330 
-1335 TLELNTGGTFD
+1335 
-1346 NVISGS
+1346 
-1352 GQVVKSGDDALT
+1352 
-1364 LSGNNS
+1364 
-1370 YTGGTLISDGT
+1370 
-1381 LVASNVEALGSG
+1381 
-1393 DVTDNATLALNTG
+1393 
-1406 GDFTNNIGG
+1406 
-1415 TGRVEKSGD
+1415 
-1424 DALTLSGA
+1424 
-1432 NSYTGGT
+1432 
-1439 LISGGTLVA
+1439 
-1448 TNVDA
+1448 
-1453 LGTGNVTDNAT
+1453 
-1464 LELNTGGDFDNAISG
+1464 
-1479 SGQVVKSGDKTL
+1479 
-1491 TLSGANSYTGGTT
+1491 
-1504 ISSGTLIATNV
+1504 
-1515 EALGTGDVTDNATL
+1515 
-1529 ELNTGG
+1529 
-1535 DFDNNIGGTGSVVK
+1535 
-1549 SGDETLTLSGANSY
+1549 
-1563 TGGTTISG
+1563 
-1571 GTLVATSVDALG
+1571 
-1583 SGDVTDN
+1583 
-1590 ATLEMNTGGDFA
+1590 
-1602 NNIGG
+1602 
-1607 TGSVVKSGD
+1607 
-1616 KTLTLSGSNTYA
+1616 
-1628 GGTTINDG
+1628 
-1636 TLVANNVE
+1636 
-1644 ALGTGDV
+1644 
-1651 IDNATL
+1651 
-1657 ELNTGG
+1657 
-1663 DFDNAISGSGQVVK
+1663 
-1677 SGDKTLTLSGA
+1677 
-1688 NSYSGATT
+1688 
-1696 ISGGT
+1696 
-1701 LIAANVNALGTG
+1701 
-1713 AIDNRAS
+1713 
-1720 LLLDASGQFTVTDLT
+1720 
-1735 TESGG
+1735 
-1740 NTEIGAGSTLQATTL
+1740 
-1755 TQKSDST
+1755 
-1762 LTINLNSNTADPVIH
+1762 
-1777 AASQVSLAGTLDIT
+1777 
-1791 GVGDVL
+1791 
-1797 DSDPAS
+1797 
-1803 TDDLDTF
+1803 
-1810 TLIASDKTIAGDF
+1810 
-1823 EKLTVAGMDAD
+1823 
-1834 LADFITVDGRIDDM
+1834 
-1848 GKQYEL
+1848 
-1854 TTALTWYA
+1854 
-1862 DRDDAVTDAHGTFNL
+1862 
-1877 TNADGSFA
+1877 
-1885 VNTVLENVDA
+1885 
-1895 TLDPASS
+1895 
-1902 TGWDGTSLIKQG
+1902 
-1914 AGTLILNAENTYTGG
+1914 
-1929 TTISGGTLVATNV
+1929 
-1942 DALGSGDVTDDAT
+1942 
-1955 LELNTGGT
+1955 
-1963 FDNAISGSG
+1963 
-1972 QVVKSGDDALTLS
+1972 
-1985 GANTYTGGTT
+1985 
-1995 INDGTLVACNV
+1995 
-2006 EALGTG
+2006 
-2012 DVTDNAT
+2012 
-2019 LELNTGGT
+2019 
-2027 FDNVISGSGQMVK
+2027 
-2040 SGDDTL
+2040 
-2046 TLSGSNTYTGGTT
+2046 
-2059 ISGGTL
+2059 
-2065 VATSVDALGSGDV
+2065 
-2078 TNDAVLELNTGGD
+2078 NTGGD

-2128 LVASNVEALGSSDVT
+2128 LVASNVEALGTGDIT

-2149 LNTGGDFTNNISGSG
+2149 LNAGGDFANNI
-2164 QVVKSGD
+2164 
-2171 DVLTLSGANSYS
+2171 
-2183 GGTLISDGTLVASNV
+2183 GGT
-2198 EALGTGDITDN
+2198 
-2209 AVLELNTGGDFDN
+2209 
-2222 AISGSGQVVKS
+2222 GS
-2233 GDETLTLSG
+2233 
-2242 SNTYTGGTTI
+2242 
-2252 SGGTLVASNVDALG
+2252 
-2266 TGDVTDNATLEL
+2266 
-2278 NTGGT
+2278 
-2283 FDNVISGSGQV
+2283 V
-2294 VKSGDKTLTLSGANS
+2294 VKSGDKTLTLSG
-2309 YTGGTTINDGTL
+2309 
-2321 VASNVDALGSG
+2321 SN
-2332 DVTNDAVLELNTGGD
+2332 T
-2347 FTNNISGSG
+2347 
-2356 QVVKSGDETL
+2356 
-2366 TLSGT
+2366 
-2371 NSYTDGTLISGG
+2371 
-2383 TLVATNLEALG
+2383 
-2394 TGDVTNN
+2394 
-2401 ATLELNTG
+2401 
-2409 GDFTNNISGSGQVV
+2409 
-2423 KSGDETLT
+2423 
-2431 LSGANSYT
+2431 YT

-2466 TLEMNTGGDF
+2466 TLELSTGGDF
-2476 DNAISGSGQVVKS
+2476 ANNIGGTGSVVKSGDKTLTLSGTNSYTGGTTINDGTLVATSVDALGSGDVTDNATLELNTSGTFDNVISGSGQVVKS
-2489 GDKTLT
+2489 GDDALT

-2567 QEANSTLAVHLI
+2567 QEANSTLAVHLT

-2588 ADHANLGGT
+2588 ADRANLGGT
-2597 LDITGIGNVAK
+2597 LDITGIGNVTK
-2608 SWTRDAYAY
+2608 SWTRDAYSY
-2617 TLIDTDSAINS
+2617 TLIDTDSAIDS

-2636 GMDAKQ
+2636 GIDAKQ

-2648 DGRVNAA
+2648 DGRVNAD

-2674 AATDAHGTFTLSE
+2674 AATNAHGTFTLSE

-2717 LIKRGAGTLILGA
+2717 LIKRGAGTLTLGA

-2780 VNNQGSLYFVDT
+2780 VNNLGNLYFVDT

-2859 TNVNGLGAQTVNGIE
+2859 TNVNGLGAKTVNGIE

-2931 GEVTPP
+2931 G
-2937 DDGGD
+2937 DI
-2942 VTPPDGGGDVTPP
+2942 TPP

-2970 TPPDDGGDV
+2970 TPPDDGGEV
-2979 TPPDD
+2979 TPPDDDGEVTPPDDGGDITPPDDGGDITPPD

-3076 VGLMGSYINANTD
+3076 VGLMGSYINASTD

-3212 TTRLGMRV
+3212 TTRLGVRV

-3243 DNAAATFGDT
+3243 DNASATFGDT

>member
-1 MNKTYN
+1 
-7 IIWNAARGMY
+7 
-17 IVTSEL
+17 
-23 ARSGSRAIVSVSASC
+23 
-38 AVTLLAMD
+38 
-46 AAPAVAEETRVSIPS
+46 
-61 QTTTY
+61 
-66 TLSGATPFVVETGN
+66 
-80 TVATD
+80 
-85 TATSAA
+85 
-91 IVGDNSNDWD
+91 
-101 LLIESGAVVGSSLT
+101 
-115 DSQAMNL
+115 
-122 DSLTGATSVHN
+122 
-133 QGTITGSNEDGTIM
+133 
-147 LQNGGSVIN
+147 
-156 DARIE
+156 
-161 NNATYEHDPQ
+161 
-171 DIPQEYAGVYML
+171 
-183 NGGSYV
+183 
-189 SSESGVL
+189 
-196 EGVSGVIVQSGEA
+196 
-209 HITNGGMINSDGSWR
+209 
-224 SYGVEFRD
+224 
-232 GTYGT
+232 
-237 IVNTGTIITTASDGS
+237 
-252 GKIED
+252 
-257 AAIYVHTLN
+257 
-266 DMAVSGSVSVDNSGL
+266 
-281 MQSDFITVALYYGS
+281 
-295 HFEVV
+295 
-300 NRVGGVI
+300 
-307 TAGNSSLVGIK
+307 
-318 STAMELKVGVD
+318 
-329 NLVTNDGTISA
+329 NDGTISA

-365 ITTTGGGSGDAS
+365 ITTTGGGAGDAS

-391 SGTMSSSV
+391 SGTMSSTV
-399 YGVYLDST
+399 YGVYLDSA

-416 QAGGAISANTAVAIN
+416 QAGGVISANTAVAVN

-507 TESGSTIVAKDN
+507 TESGSAIVAKDN

-538 TGSSISYGIQ
+538 TGSNMSYGIQ
-548 YNSGTSGTIT
+548 YNSGASGTIT

-590 DSSVYG
+590 DSSVFG

-610 GSITAN
+610 GSISAN
-616 TAVQLNGNNNTLAN
+616 TAVQFHGNNNKLAN

-653 GKITGGTNAILINSG
+653 GKITGGINAILINSG

-675 LNTGTEISGNI
+675 LNTGTEISGSI

-723 TLPGATM
+723 TLSGATM

-769 NSGTLGA
+769 NGGTLGA

-793 AAAYGSVISGSGNVI
+793 AAAYGSVISGSGNVV

-896 TLTADLTATS
+896 TLTADLTETS
-906 GPAIRAKN
+906 GPVIRAKN

-965 SDAFITV
+965 PDAFITV

-993 DRYNAAIDA
+993 DRDNAAIDA

-1022 NVDANSGW
+1022 DVDANSGW

-1053 GTTISDGTL
+1053 STTISEGTL
-1062 VANNVEA
+1062 IATNVEA

-1080 LELNTGGDF
+1080 LEMNTGGDF

-1104 DALTLSGT
+1104 
-1112 NTYSGGTTISGGT
+1112 
-1125 LIASN
+1125 
-1130 VEALGTGDVTDNAV
+1130 
-1144 LELNT
+1144 
-1149 GGDFANNI
+1149 
-1157 GGSGQVVKSGDETLT
+1157 ETLT
-1172 LSGTNSYTG
+1172 LSGANSYTG

-1199 SGDVTDNATLEMNT
+1199 SGDVTDNATLELNT
-1213 GGDFANNIGGTGS
+1213 GGDFDNNIGGTGS

-1235 TLSGSNIYTGGT
+1235 TLSG
-1247 LISGGTLIATNVDA
+1247 
-1261 LGTGDVTD
+1261 
-1269 NATLEMNTG
+1269 
-1278 GDFANAIG
+1278 AN
-1286 GTGSVVKSGDETL
+1286 S
-1299 TLSGSNIYTGGT
+1299 YTGGT

-1335 TLELNTGGTFD
+1335 
-1346 NVISGS
+1346 V
-1352 GQVVKSGDDALT
+1352 
-1364 LSGNNS
+1364 
-1370 YTGGTLISDGT
+1370 
-1381 LVASNVEALGSG
+1381 
-1393 DVTDNATLALNTG
+1393 
-1406 GDFTNNIGG
+1406 
-1415 TGRVEKSGD
+1415 
-1424 DALTLSGA
+1424 
-1432 NSYTGGT
+1432 
-1439 LISGGTLVA
+1439 
-1448 TNVDA
+1448 
-1453 LGTGNVTDNAT
+1453 
-1464 LELNTGGDFDNAISG
+1464 LELNTGGDFTNAISG

-1504 ISSGTLIATNV
+1504 ISGGTLVASNVEALGTGDITDNATLELNAGGDFANNIGGTGSVVKSGDKTLTLSGSNTYTGGTTISGGTLVATNV
-1515 EALGTGDVTDNATL
+1515 EALGTGNVTDNATL
-1529 ELNTGG
+1529 ELSTGG
-1535 DFDNNIGGTGSVVK
+1535 DFANNIGGTGSVVK

-1571 GTLVATSVDALG
+1571 GTLVAS
-1583 SGDVTDN
+1583 
-1590 ATLEMNTGGDFA
+1590 
-1602 NNIGG
+1602 
-1607 TGSVVKSGD
+1607 
-1616 KTLTLSGSNTYA
+1616 
-1628 GGTTINDG
+1628 
-1636 TLVANNVE
+1636 NVE

-1651 IDNATL
+1651 TDNATL

-1701 LIAANVNALGTG
+1701 LIATHVNALGTG

-1834 LADFITVDGRIDDM
+1834 LADFITVDGRIDDT

-1895 TLDPASS
+1895 TLDPASA

-1972 QVVKSGDDALTLS
+1972 QVVKSGD
-1985 GANTYTGGTT
+1985 
-1995 INDGTLVACNV
+1995 
-2006 EALGTG
+2006 E
-2012 DVTDNAT
+2012 
-2019 LELNTGGT
+2019 
-2027 FDNVISGSGQMVK
+2027 
-2040 SGDDTL
+2040 TL
-2046 TLSGSNTYTGGTT
+2046 TLSGTNTYSGGTL

-2065 VATSVDALGSGDV
+2065 VASNVEALGTGDV
-2078 TNDAVLELNTGGD
+2078 TNDAVLELNTGGT

-2103 KSGDETLTLSGANSY
+2103 KSGD
-2118 TGGTTISGGT
+2118 
-2128 LVASNVEALGSSDVT
+2128 
-2143 DNATLE
+2143 
-2149 LNTGGDFTNNISGSG
+2149 
-2164 QVVKSGD
+2164 KM
-2171 DVLTLSGANSYS
+2171 LTLSGANSYS

-2198 EALGTGDITDN
+2198 EALGSGDVTNDAVLELNTGGTFDNVISGSGKVEKSGDDALTLSGSNTYTGGTLISGGTLVASNVEALGTGDVTDN
-2209 AVLELNTGGDFDN
+2209 ATLALNAGGDFTNNIGGTGRVEKSGDQTLTLSGSNTYTGGTLISSGTLVATSVDALGTGNVTNNATLALNTGGDFINNIGGTGRVEKSGDDALTLSGSNTYTGGTLISGGTLVANDVNALGTGDVTDNAALMLNTGGDFINNIGGTGRVEKSGDDTLTLSGSNTYTGGTLISGGTLVANDVNALGTGDVTDNATLALNAVGDFNNAIGGSGKVEKSGDDTLTLSGSNTYTGGTLINGGTLVASNVEALGTGDVTDDATLELNTGGKFDNAISGSGNVVKSGADTLTLSGSNTYTGGTTINDGTLVATSVDALGTGDVTDDATLELNTGGDFDN

-2233 GDETLTLSG
+2233 GDDTLTLSG
-2242 SNTYTGGTTI
+2242 SNTYTGGTLI
-2252 SGGTLVASNVDALG
+2252 SSGTLVANDVNALG

-2278 NTGGT
+2278 NTGGDFT
-2283 FDNVISGSGQV
+2283 NNIGGTGRVE
-2294 VKSGDKTLTLSGANS
+2294 KSGDGTLTLSGSNT
-2309 YTGGTTINDGTL
+2309 YTGGT
-2321 VASNVDALGSG
+2321 
-2332 DVTNDAVLELNTGGD
+2332 
-2347 FTNNISGSG
+2347 
-2356 QVVKSGDETL
+2356 
-2366 TLSGT
+2366 
-2371 NSYTDGTLISGG
+2371 LIS
-2383 TLVATNLEALG
+2383 
-2394 TGDVTNN
+2394 D
-2401 ATLELNTG
+2401 
-2409 GDFTNNISGSGQVV
+2409 
-2423 KSGDETLT
+2423 
-2431 LSGANSYT
+2431 
-2439 GGTTISGG
+2439 
-2447 TLVASNV
+2447 
-2454 EALGSGDVTDNA
+2454 
-2466 TLEMNTGGDF
+2466 
-2476 DNAISGSGQVVKS
+2476 
-2489 GDKTLT
+2489 
-2495 LSGANSYTG
+2495 
-2504 GTTISGGTLVASNVE
+2504 GTLVASNVE

-2556 AGSALR
+2556 ADSALR
-2562 ANTLT
+2562 GNTLT
-2567 QEANSTLAVHLI
+2567 QEANSTLAVHLT

-2687 QGHSFTLNTALTDV
+2687 QGHCFTLNTALTDV

-2730 QNTYSGDTDVQEGAL
+2730 QNTYSGDTDVQEGVL

-2780 VNNQGSLYFVDT
+2780 VNNLGNLYFVDT

-2921 GGEVTPPDDG
+2921 GGDVIPPDDG
-2931 GEVTPP
+2931 GDVTPP

-2942 VTPPDGGGDVTPP
+2942 VTPPDDGGDVTPP
-2955 DDGGEVTP
+2955 DDGGDVSP
-2963 PDDGGEV
+2963 PDDGGDV

-2979 TPPDD
+2979 TPPDDDGDITPPD

-3076 VGLMGSYINANTD
+3076 VGLMGSYINASTD

-3212 TTRLGMRV
+3212 TTRLGVRV

-3243 DNAAATFGDT
+3243 DNASATFGDT

>member
-133 QGTITGSNEDGTIM
+133 QGTITGSNEDGTIL

-161 NNATYEHDPQ
+161 NSATYEHDPE

-209 HITNGGMINSDGSWR
+209 HITNGGMISSDGSWR

-252 GKIED
+252 NKIED

-281 MQSDFITVALYYGS
+281 MQSDFITVALYHGS

-365 ITTTGGGSGDAS
+365 ITTTGGGAGDAS

-382 NGDGTVVNN
+382 NGDGTIVNN

-399 YGVYLDST
+399 YGVYLDSA

-491 TTSTGISI
+491 ATSTGISI
-499 AGGNNQIT
+499 ASGNNQVT
-507 TESGSTIVAKDN
+507 TESGSAIVAKDN

-538 TGSSISYGIQ
+538 TGSSNSYGIQ
-548 YNSGTSGTIT
+548 YNSGASGTIT

-565 TGKGAGDASV
+565 TGKGVGDASV

-590 DSSVYG
+590 DSSVFG

-641 TINGSGNTLTSQ
+641 TISGSGNTLTSQ
-653 GKITGGTNAILINSG
+653 GKITGGTNAVLINSG
-668 SKNNTLT
+668 SKNNTIT
-675 LNTGTEISGNI
+675 LNTGTEISGSI

-723 TLPGATM
+723 TLSGATM

-769 NSGTLGA
+769 NGGTLGA

-793 AAAYGSVISGSGNVI
+793 AAAYGSVISGSGNVV

-896 TLTADLTATS
+896 TLTADLTETS
-906 GPAIRAKN
+906 GPVIRAKN

-965 SDAFITV
+965 PDAFITV

-993 DRYNAAIDA
+993 DRDNAAIDA

-1022 NVDANSGW
+1022 DVDANSGW

-1053 GTTISDGTL
+1053 STTISEGTL
-1062 VANNVEA
+1062 IATNVEA

-1080 LELNTGGDF
+1080 LEMNTGGDF

-1104 DALTLSGT
+1104 
-1112 NTYSGGTTISGGT
+1112 
-1125 LIASN
+1125 
-1130 VEALGTGDVTDNAV
+1130 
-1144 LELNT
+1144 
-1149 GGDFANNI
+1149 
-1157 GGSGQVVKSGDETLT
+1157 ETLT
-1172 LSGTNSYTG
+1172 LSGANSYTG

-1199 SGDVTDNATLEMNT
+1199 SGDVTDNATLELNT
-1213 GGDFANNIGGTGS
+1213 GGDFDNNIGGTGS

-1235 TLSGSNIYTGGT
+1235 TLSG
-1247 LISGGTLIATNVDA
+1247 
-1261 LGTGDVTD
+1261 
-1269 NATLEMNTG
+1269 
-1278 GDFANAIG
+1278 AN
-1286 GTGSVVKSGDETL
+1286 S
-1299 TLSGSNIYTGGT
+1299 YTGGT

-1335 TLELNTGGTFD
+1335 
-1346 NVISGS
+1346 V
-1352 GQVVKSGDDALT
+1352 
-1364 LSGNNS
+1364 
-1370 YTGGTLISDGT
+1370 
-1381 LVASNVEALGSG
+1381 
-1393 DVTDNATLALNTG
+1393 
-1406 GDFTNNIGG
+1406 
-1415 TGRVEKSGD
+1415 
-1424 DALTLSGA
+1424 
-1432 NSYTGGT
+1432 
-1439 LISGGTLVA
+1439 
-1448 TNVDA
+1448 
-1453 LGTGNVTDNAT
+1453 
-1464 LELNTGGDFDNAISG
+1464 LELNTGGDFTNAISG

-1504 ISSGTLIATNV
+1504 ISGGTLVASNVEALGTGDITDNATLELNAGGDFANNIGGTGSVVKSGDKTLTLSGSNTYTGGTTISGGTLVATNV
-1515 EALGTGDVTDNATL
+1515 EALGTGNVTDNATL
-1529 ELNTGG
+1529 ELSTGG
-1535 DFDNNIGGTGSVVK
+1535 DFANNIGGTGSVVK

-1571 GTLVATSVDALG
+1571 GTLVAS
-1583 SGDVTDN
+1583 
-1590 ATLEMNTGGDFA
+1590 
-1602 NNIGG
+1602 
-1607 TGSVVKSGD
+1607 
-1616 KTLTLSGSNTYA
+1616 
-1628 GGTTINDG
+1628 
-1636 TLVANNVE
+1636 NVE

-1651 IDNATL
+1651 TDNATL

-1701 LIAANVNALGTG
+1701 LIATHVNALGTG

-1762 LTINLNSNTADPVIH
+1762 LTINLNSNTVDPVIH

-1834 LADFITVDGRIDDM
+1834 LADFITVDGRIDDT

-1902 TGWDGTSLIKQG
+1902 NGWDGTSLIKQG

-1972 QVVKSGDDALTLS
+1972 QVVKSGDDVLTLSGANSYSGGTLISDGTLVASNVEALGSGDVTNDAVLELNTGGTFDNAISGSGQVVKSGDDALTLS
-1985 GANTYTGGTT
+1985 GANTYSGGTLISGGTLVASNVEALGTGDVTDNAVLELNTGGTFDNVISGSGQVVKSGDDALTLSGSNTYTGGTT
-1995 INDGTLVACNV
+1995 INDGTLIATSV

-2027 FDNVISGSGQMVK
+2027 FDN
-2040 SGDDTL
+2040 
-2046 TLSGSNTYTGGTT
+2046 
-2059 ISGGTL
+2059 
-2065 VATSVDALGSGDV
+2065 
-2078 TNDAVLELNTGGD
+2078 
-2091 FDNAISGSGQVV
+2091 AISGSGQVV
-2103 KSGDETLTLSGANSY
+2103 KSGDKMLTLSGANSY
-2118 TGGTTISGGT
+2118 SGGTLISDGT
-2128 LVASNVEALGSSDVT
+2128 LVASNVESLGTGDVT
-2143 DNATLE
+2143 NNATLE

-2164 QVVKSGD
+2164 QVVKSGDDALALSGTNSYTGGTLISSGTLVATNVDALGSGDVTDNATLELNTGGTFDNAISGSGQVEKSGD

-2198 EALGTGDITDN
+2198 EALGTGDVTDDATLELNTGGDFTNNIGGTGRVEKSGDDTLTLSGSNTYTGGTLISGGTLVANDVNALGTGDVTDNAALMLNTGGDFTNNIDGTGRVEKSGDQTLTLSGSNTYTGGTLISSGTLVANDVNALGTGDVTDNATLALNTGGDFINNIGGTGRVEKSGDDKLTLSGSNTYTGGTLISSGTLVANDVNALGTGDVTDNAALMLNTGGDFTNNIGGTGRVEKSGDGTLTLSGSNTYTGGTLISGGTLVANDVNALGTGDITDN
-2209 AVLELNTGGDFDN
+2209 ATLALNTGGDFDN
-2222 AISGSGQVVKS
+2222 AISGSG
-2233 GDETLTLSG
+2233 
-2242 SNTYTGGTTI
+2242 
-2252 SGGTLVASNVDALG
+2252 NV
-2266 TGDVTDNATLEL
+2266 E
-2278 NTGGT
+2278 
-2283 FDNVISGSGQV
+2283 
-2294 VKSGDKTLTLSGANS
+2294 KSGDKMLTLSGANS
-2309 YTGGTTINDGTL
+2309 YSGGTLISDGTL
-2321 VASNVDALGSG
+2321 VASNV
-2332 DVTNDAVLELNTGGD
+2332 
-2347 FTNNISGSG
+2347 
-2356 QVVKSGDETL
+2356 
-2366 TLSGT
+2366 
-2371 NSYTDGTLISGG
+2371 
-2383 TLVATNLEALG
+2383 EALG

-2401 ATLELNTG
+2401 ATLEL
-2409 GDFTNNISGSGQVV
+2409 
-2423 KSGDETLT
+2423 
-2431 LSGANSYT
+2431 
-2439 GGTTISGG
+2439 
-2447 TLVASNV
+2447 
-2454 EALGSGDVTDNA
+2454 
-2466 TLEMNTGGDF
+2466 NTGGDF

-2504 GTTISGGTLVASNVE
+2504 GTTISGGTLVASNVN

-2530 SLQLNASGQFVTANL
+2530 SLQLNACGQFVTANL

-2567 QEANSTLAVHLI
+2567 QEANSTLAVHLT

-2588 ADHANLGGT
+2588 ADRANLGGT
-2597 LDITGIGNVAK
+2597 LDITGIGNVTK
-2608 SWTRDAYAY
+2608 SWTRDAYTY
-2617 TLIDTDSAINS
+2617 TLIDTDSAIDS

-2636 GMDAKQ
+2636 GIDAKQ

-2648 DGRVNAA
+2648 DGRVNAD

-2701 DATLN
+2701 DATLD
-2706 PDSATYWDGKS
+2706 PDSATGWDGKS
-2717 LIKRGAGTLILGA
+2717 LIKRGAGALILGA

-2780 VNNQGSLYFVDT
+2780 VNNLGSLYFVDT

-2942 VTPPDGGGDVTPP
+2942 VTPPDDGGDI
-2955 DDGGEVTP
+2955 
-2963 PDDGGEV
+2963 

-2984 GGDVTP
+2984 DGDITPPDDGGDITPPDGGDGTP

-3008 ARNLQMQTLYDR
+3008 TRNLQMQTLYDR
-3020 EGSQYRSADGSI
+3020 EGSQYRSADGSV

-3076 VGLMGSYINANTD
+3076 VGLMGSYINASTD

-3135 YGAYNNSVDND
+3135 FGVYNNSVDND

-3243 DNAAATFGDT
+3243 DNASATFGDT

>member
-61 QTTTY
+61 QTTPY

-85 TATSAA
+85 IATSAA

-133 QGTITGSNEDGTIM
+133 QGTITGSNEDGTIL

-156 DARIE
+156 DGRIE
-161 NNATYEHDPQ
+161 NSATYEHDPQ

-252 GKIED
+252 SKIED

-281 MQSDFITVALYYGS
+281 MQSDFITVALYHGS

-365 ITTTGGGSGDAS
+365 ITTTGGGAGDAS

-391 SGTMSSSV
+391 SGTMSSTV
-399 YGVYLDST
+399 YGVYLDSA

-416 QAGGAISANTAVAIN
+416 QAGSAISANTAVAIN

-491 TTSTGISI
+491 ATSTGISI
-499 AGGNNQIT
+499 ASGNNQVT
-507 TESGSTIVAKDN
+507 TESGSAIVAKDN

-538 TGSSISYGIQ
+538 TGSSNSYGIQ
-548 YNSGTSGTIT
+548 YNSGASGTIT

-565 TGKGAGDASV
+565 TGKGVGDASV

-590 DSSVYG
+590 DSSVFG

-610 GSITAN
+610 GSISAN
-616 TAVQLNGNNNTLAN
+616 TAVQFHGNNNKLAN
-630 AGAILGDTNGV
+630 AGAISGDTNGV
-641 TINGSGNTLTSQ
+641 TISGSGNTLTNQ

-675 LNTGTEISGNI
+675 LNTGTEISGSI

-723 TLPGATM
+723 TLSGATM

-755 KGATVDSGTTLQIG
+755 KGGTVDSGTTLQIG
-769 NSGTLGA
+769 NGGTLGA

-793 AAAYGSVISGSGNVI
+793 AAAYGSVISGSGNVV

-965 SDAFITV
+965 PDAFITV

-1053 GTTISDGTL
+1053 GTTIS
-1062 VANNVEA
+1062 
-1069 LGTGNVTDNAT
+1069 
-1080 LELNTGGDF
+1080 
-1089 DNAISGS
+1089 
-1096 GQVVKSGD
+1096 
-1104 DALTLSGT
+1104 
-1112 NTYSGGTTISGGT
+1112 
-1125 LIASN
+1125 
-1130 VEALGTGDVTDNAV
+1130 
-1144 LELNT
+1144 
-1149 GGDFANNI
+1149 
-1157 GGSGQVVKSGDETLT
+1157 
-1172 LSGTNSYTG
+1172 
-1181 GTTISGGTLVA
+1181 GGTLVA
-1192 SNVEALG
+1192 SN
-1199 SGDVTDNATLEMNT
+1199 
-1213 GGDFANNIGGTGS
+1213 
-1226 VVKSGDKTL
+1226 
-1235 TLSGSNIYTGGT
+1235 
-1247 LISGGTLIATNVDA
+1247 
-1261 LGTGDVTD
+1261 
-1269 NATLEMNTG
+1269 
-1278 GDFANAIG
+1278 
-1286 GTGSVVKSGDETL
+1286 
-1299 TLSGSNIYTGGT
+1299 
-1311 TISGGTLVA
+1311 
-1320 TNVEALGSGD
+1320 
-1330 VTDNA
+1330 
-1335 TLELNTGGTFD
+1335 
-1346 NVISGS
+1346 
-1352 GQVVKSGDDALT
+1352 
-1364 LSGNNS
+1364 
-1370 YTGGTLISDGT
+1370 
-1381 LVASNVEALGSG
+1381 
-1393 DVTDNATLALNTG
+1393 
-1406 GDFTNNIGG
+1406 
-1415 TGRVEKSGD
+1415 
-1424 DALTLSGA
+1424 
-1432 NSYTGGT
+1432 
-1439 LISGGTLVA
+1439 
-1448 TNVDA
+1448 
-1453 LGTGNVTDNAT
+1453 
-1464 LELNTGGDFDNAISG
+1464 
-1479 SGQVVKSGDKTL
+1479 
-1491 TLSGANSYTGGTT
+1491 
-1504 ISSGTLIATNV
+1504 
-1515 EALGTGDVTDNATL
+1515 
-1529 ELNTGG
+1529 
-1535 DFDNNIGGTGSVVK
+1535 
-1549 SGDETLTLSGANSY
+1549 
-1563 TGGTTISG
+1563 
-1571 GTLVATSVDALG
+1571 VDALG

-1607 TGSVVKSGD
+1607 TGRVVKSGD
-1616 KTLTLSGSNTYA
+1616 KTLTLSGANSYT
-1628 GGTTINDG
+1628 GGTTISGG

-1644 ALGTGDV
+1644 ALGTGSV
-1651 IDNATL
+1651 TDNATL

-1701 LIAANVNALGTG
+1701 LIATHVNALGTG

-1762 LTINLNSNTADPVIH
+1762 LTINLNSNTVDPVIH

-1834 LADFITVDGRIDDM
+1834 LADFITVDGRIDGT

-1895 TLDPASS
+1895 TLDPASA

-1942 DALGSGDVTDDAT
+1942 DALGSGAVTDDAT

-1972 QVVKSGDDALTLS
+1972 QVVKSGDDVLTLS
-1985 GANTYTGGTT
+1985 GANSYSGGTL
-1995 INDGTLVACNV
+1995 ISDGTLVASNV
-2006 EALGTG
+2006 EALGSG

-2027 FDNVISGSGQMVK
+2027 FDNAISGSGKVEK
-2040 SGDDTL
+2040 SGDDAL
-2046 TLSGSNTYTGGTT
+2046 TLSGANTYTGGTL
-2059 ISGGTL
+2059 ISDGTL
-2065 VATSVDALGSGDV
+2065 VASNVEALGTGDV
-2078 TNDAVLELNTGGD
+2078 TDNAVLELNTGGD
-2091 FDNAISGSGQVV
+2091 FDNAISGSGQVEKSGDGTLTLSGSNTYTGGTTINDGTLIATSVDALGSGDVTDNATLALNTGGTFDNAISGSGQVV
-2103 KSGDETLTLSGANSY
+2103 KSGDDVLTLSGANSY
-2118 TGGTTISGGT
+2118 SGGTLISDGT
-2128 LVASNVEALGSSDVT
+2128 LVASNVEALGSGDVTNDAVLELNTGGTFDNTISGSGRVVKSGDGALTLSGANSYSGGTLISDGTLIAGRVDVLGSGDVT

-2149 LNTGGDFTNNISGSG
+2149 LNTGGTFDNAISGSG

-2198 EALGTGDITDN
+2198 EALGTGD
-2209 AVLELNTGGDFDN
+2209 
-2222 AISGSGQVVKS
+2222 
-2233 GDETLTLSG
+2233 
-2242 SNTYTGGTTI
+2242 
-2252 SGGTLVASNVDALG
+2252 
-2266 TGDVTDNATLEL
+2266 VTDNATLEM

-2294 VKSGDKTLTLSGANS
+2294 VKSGDDTLTLSGANS
-2309 YTGGTTINDGTL
+2309 YTGGT
-2321 VASNVDALGSG
+2321 
-2332 DVTNDAVLELNTGGD
+2332 
-2347 FTNNISGSG
+2347 
-2356 QVVKSGDETL
+2356 
-2366 TLSGT
+2366 
-2371 NSYTDGTLISGG
+2371 LISGG
-2383 TLVATNLEALG
+2383 TLVAT
-2394 TGDVTNN
+2394 
-2401 ATLELNTG
+2401 
-2409 GDFTNNISGSGQVV
+2409 S
-2423 KSGDETLT
+2423 
-2431 LSGANSYT
+2431 
-2439 GGTTISGG
+2439 
-2447 TLVASNV
+2447 V

-2466 TLEMNTGGDF
+2466 VLELNTGGTF

-2550 ATTAIG
+2550 AITAIG

-2567 QEANSTLAVHLI
+2567 QEANSTLAVHLT

-2588 ADHANLGGT
+2588 ADRANLGGT

-2617 TLIDTDSAINS
+2617 TLIDSDSAIDS

-2648 DGRVNAA
+2648 DGRVNAD

-2780 VNNQGSLYFVDT
+2780 VNNLGNLYFVDT

-2886 TLYKGHVDI
+2886 RLYKGHVDI

-2921 GGEVTPPDDG
+2921 GGD
-2931 GEVTPP
+2931 VTPP

-2942 VTPPDGGGDVTPP
+2942 VTPPDDGGDVIPPDDGGDITPPDGGGDITPPDGGGDVTPP
-2955 DDGGEVTP
+2955 DDGG
-2963 PDDGGEV
+2963 DI
-2970 TPPDDGGDV
+2970 TPPDDGGDI
-2979 TPPDD
+2979 TPPD

-3020 EGSQYRSADGSI
+3020 EGSQYRSADGSV

-3076 VGLMGSYINANTD
+3076 VGLMGSYINASTD

-3212 TTRLGMRV
+3212 TTRLGVRV

-3243 DNAAATFGDT
+3243 DNASATFGDT

-3258 LPNDRV
+3258 LPNDRM

>member
-85 TATSAA
+85 IATSAA

-133 QGTITGSNEDGTIM
+133 QGTITGSNEDGTIL

-156 DARIE
+156 DGRIE
-161 NNATYEHDPQ
+161 NSATYEHDPQ

-281 MQSDFITVALYYGS
+281 MQSDFITVALYHGS

-365 ITTTGGGSGDAS
+365 ITTTGGGAGDAS

-391 SGTMSSSV
+391 SGTMSSTV
-399 YGVYLDST
+399 YGVYLDSA

-416 QAGGAISANTAVAIN
+416 QAGSAISANTAVAIN

-491 TTSTGISI
+491 ATSTGISI
-499 AGGNNQIT
+499 ASGNNQVT
-507 TESGSTIVAKDN
+507 TESGSAIVAKDN

-538 TGSSISYGIQ
+538 TGSSNSYGIQ
-548 YNSGTSGTIT
+548 YNSGASGTIT

-565 TGKGAGDASV
+565 TGKGVGDASV

-590 DSSVYG
+590 DSSVFG

-610 GSITAN
+610 GSISAN
-616 TAVQLNGNNNTLAN
+616 TAVQFHGNNNKLAN
-630 AGAILGDTNGV
+630 AGAISGDTNGV
-641 TINGSGNTLTSQ
+641 TISGSGNTLTNQ

-675 LNTGTEISGNI
+675 LNTGTEISGSI

-723 TLPGATM
+723 TLSGATM

-769 NSGTLGA
+769 NGGTLGA

-793 AAAYGSVISGSGNVI
+793 AAAYGSVISGSGNVV

-950 SGDFDDITINGNAMN
+950 SGDFDGITINGNAMN
-965 SDAFITV
+965 PDAFITV

-1053 GTTISDGTL
+1053 GTLISDGTL
-1062 VANNVEA
+1062 VASNVEA
-1069 LGTGNVTDNAT
+1069 LGTGDITDNAV

-1104 DALTLSGT
+1104 ETLTLSGS
-1112 NTYSGGTTISGGT
+1112 NTYTGGTIISGGT
-1125 LIASN
+1125 LVATN
-1130 VEALGTGDVTDNAV
+1130 VEALGTGDVTDNAT

-1149 GGDFANNI
+1149 GGDFDNAI
-1157 GGSGQVVKSGDETLT
+1157 GGTGSVVKSGDKTLT
-1172 LSGTNSYTG
+1172 LSGANSYTG

-1199 SGDVTDNATLEMNT
+1199 SGDVTDNATLELNT

-1235 TLSGSNIYTGGT
+1235 TLSGT
-1247 LISGGTLIATNVDA
+1247 
-1261 LGTGDVTD
+1261 
-1269 NATLEMNTG
+1269 
-1278 GDFANAIG
+1278 
-1286 GTGSVVKSGDETL
+1286 
-1299 TLSGSNIYTGGT
+1299 
-1311 TISGGTLVA
+1311 
-1320 TNVEALGSGD
+1320 
-1330 VTDNA
+1330 
-1335 TLELNTGGTFD
+1335 
-1346 NVISGS
+1346 
-1352 GQVVKSGDDALT
+1352 
-1364 LSGNNS
+1364 
-1370 YTGGTLISDGT
+1370 
-1381 LVASNVEALGSG
+1381 
-1393 DVTDNATLALNTG
+1393 
-1406 GDFTNNIGG
+1406 
-1415 TGRVEKSGD
+1415 
-1424 DALTLSGA
+1424 
-1432 NSYTGGT
+1432 
-1439 LISGGTLVA
+1439 
-1448 TNVDA
+1448 
-1453 LGTGNVTDNAT
+1453 
-1464 LELNTGGDFDNAISG
+1464 
-1479 SGQVVKSGDKTL
+1479 
-1491 TLSGANSYTGGTT
+1491 
-1504 ISSGTLIATNV
+1504 
-1515 EALGTGDVTDNATL
+1515 
-1529 ELNTGG
+1529 
-1535 DFDNNIGGTGSVVK
+1535 
-1549 SGDETLTLSGANSY
+1549 NSY

-1571 GTLVATSVDALG
+1571 GTLVA
-1583 SGDVTDN
+1583 
-1590 ATLEMNTGGDFA
+1590 
-1602 NNIGG
+1602 
-1607 TGSVVKSGD
+1607 
-1616 KTLTLSGSNTYA
+1616 
-1628 GGTTINDG
+1628 
-1636 TLVANNVE
+1636 NNVE

-1651 IDNATL
+1651 TNNATL

-1701 LIAANVNALGTG
+1701 LIATHVNALGTG

-1762 LTINLNSNTADPVIH
+1762 LTINLNGNTVDPVIH

-1834 LADFITVDGRIDDM
+1834 LADFITVDGRIDDT

-1895 TLDPASS
+1895 TLDPASA

-1942 DALGSGDVTDDAT
+1942 DALGSGDVTDAAT

-1972 QVVKSGDDALTLS
+1972 QVVKSGDK
-1985 GANTYTGGTT
+1985 
-1995 INDGTLVACNV
+1995 
-2006 EALGTG
+2006 
-2012 DVTDNAT
+2012 
-2019 LELNTGGT
+2019 
-2027 FDNVISGSGQMVK
+2027 M
-2040 SGDDTL
+2040 
-2046 TLSGSNTYTGGTT
+2046 
-2059 ISGGTL
+2059 
-2065 VATSVDALGSGDV
+2065 
-2078 TNDAVLELNTGGD
+2078 
-2091 FDNAISGSGQVV
+2091 
-2103 KSGDETLTLSGANSY
+2103 
-2118 TGGTTISGGT
+2118 
-2128 LVASNVEALGSSDVT
+2128 
-2143 DNATLE
+2143 
-2149 LNTGGDFTNNISGSG
+2149 
-2164 QVVKSGD
+2164 
-2171 DVLTLSGANSYS
+2171 LTLSGANSYS

-2198 EALGTGDITDN
+2198 EALGTGDVTNN
-2209 AVLELNTGGDFDN
+2209 ATLALNTGGDFTNNISGSGQVVKSGDDTLTLSGANSYTGGTTISGGTLVATNVDALGTGDVTNSSTLELNTGGTFDN

-2242 SNTYTGGTTI
+2242 SNTYTGGTLI
-2252 SGGTLVASNVDALG
+2252 SGGTLVATNVDALG

-2294 VKSGDKTLTLSGANS
+2294 VKSGDDTLTLSGANS
-2309 YTGGTTINDGTL
+2309 YTGGT
-2321 VASNVDALGSG
+2321 
-2332 DVTNDAVLELNTGGD
+2332 
-2347 FTNNISGSG
+2347 
-2356 QVVKSGDETL
+2356 
-2366 TLSGT
+2366 
-2371 NSYTDGTLISGG
+2371 LISGG
-2383 TLVATNLEALG
+2383 TLVAT
-2394 TGDVTNN
+2394 
-2401 ATLELNTG
+2401 
-2409 GDFTNNISGSGQVV
+2409 S
-2423 KSGDETLT
+2423 
-2431 LSGANSYT
+2431 
-2439 GGTTISGG
+2439 
-2447 TLVASNV
+2447 V

-2466 TLEMNTGGDF
+2466 VLELNTGGTF

-2550 ATTAIG
+2550 AITAIG

-2567 QEANSTLAVHLI
+2567 QEANSTLAVHLT

-2588 ADHANLGGT
+2588 ADRANLGGT

-2617 TLIDTDSAINS
+2617 TLIDSDSAIDS

-2648 DGRVNAA
+2648 DGRVNAD

-2780 VNNQGSLYFVDT
+2780 VNNLGNLYFVDT

-2886 TLYKGHVDI
+2886 RLYKGHVDI

-2937 DDGGD
+2937 DDGGE
-2942 VTPPDGGGDVTPP
+2942 VTPP

-2970 TPPDDGGDV
+2970 TPPDDDGEV
-2979 TPPDD
+2979 TPPDDGGDITPPDDGGDITPPD

-3076 VGLMGSYINANTD
+3076 VGLMGSYINASTD

-3243 DNAAATFGDT
+3243 DNASATFGDT

>member
-1 MNKTYN
+1 
-7 IIWNAARGMY
+7 
-17 IVTSEL
+17 
-23 ARSGSRAIVSVSASC
+23 
-38 AVTLLAMD
+38 
-46 AAPAVAEETRVSIPS
+46 
-61 QTTTY
+61 
-66 TLSGATPFVVETGN
+66 
-80 TVATD
+80 
-85 TATSAA
+85 
-91 IVGDNSNDWD
+91 
-101 LLIESGAVVGSSLT
+101 
-115 DSQAMNL
+115 
-122 DSLTGATSVHN
+122 
-133 QGTITGSNEDGTIM
+133 
-147 LQNGGSVIN
+147 
-156 DARIE
+156 
-161 NNATYEHDPQ
+161 
-171 DIPQEYAGVYML
+171 
-183 NGGSYV
+183 
-189 SSESGVL
+189 
-196 EGVSGVIVQSGEA
+196 
-209 HITNGGMINSDGSWR
+209 
-224 SYGVEFRD
+224 
-232 GTYGT
+232 
-237 IVNTGTIITTASDGS
+237 
-252 GKIED
+252 
-257 AAIYVHTLN
+257 
-266 DMAVSGSVSVDNSGL
+266 
-281 MQSDFITVALYYGS
+281 
-295 HFEVV
+295 
-300 NRVGGVI
+300 
-307 TAGNSSLVGIK
+307 
-318 STAMELKVGVD
+318 
-329 NLVTNDGTISA
+329 
-340 YGTANTYGIHY
+340 
-351 GESTSGG
+351 
-358 VITNTGS
+358 
-365 ITTTGGGSGDAS
+365 
-377 VYVHG
+377 
-382 NGDGTVVNN
+382 
-391 SGTMSSSV
+391 
-399 YGVYLDST
+399 
-407 RSKGHTLNN
+407 
-416 QAGGAISANTAVAIN
+416 
-431 GNGNTIT
+431 
-438 NQGKMTGVSDGL
+438 
-450 LISGNNNIVTT
+450 
-461 SGGEISGKNGIRV
+461 
-474 SKGSGNQITAKS
+474 
-486 GSKIT
+486 
-491 TTSTGISI
+491 
-499 AGGNNQIT
+499 
-507 TESGSTIVAKDN
+507 
-519 GILIN
+519 
-524 SGANNVTNGGSITA
+524 
-538 TGSSISYGIQ
+538 
-548 YNSGTSGTIT
+548 
-558 NTGTITT
+558 
-565 TGKGAGDASV
+565 
-575 YAHGG
+575 
-580 AVTINNSGTM
+580 
-590 DSSVYG
+590 
-596 VYVTTGHTL
+596 
-605 NNLAG
+605 
-610 GSITAN
+610 
-616 TAVQLNGNNNTLAN
+616 
-630 AGAILGDTNGV
+630 
-641 TINGSGNTLTSQ
+641 
-653 GKITGGTNAILINSG
+653 
-668 SKNNTLT
+668 
-675 LNTGTEISGNI
+675 
-686 TDDNNSASANNNLIL
+686 
-701 DGEGTLG
+701 
-708 SSISGLNSVTSSGDW
+708 
-723 TLPGATM
+723 
-730 NLSGTTNSALW
+730 
-741 VKSGTLIL
+741 
-749 NGAMTA
+749 
-755 KGATVDSGTTLQIG
+755 
-769 NSGTLGA
+769 
-776 FNGDIVDNGT
+776 
-786 LTFNRSD
+786 
-793 AAAYGSVISGSGNVI
+793 
-808 KQGGG
+808 
-813 ELTLSNN
+813 
-820 NSYSGGTTIAEGTL
+820 
-834 TATAGG
+834 
-840 ALGSGNIDNRAYL
+840 
-853 KLDAASASDP
+853 
-863 FIVAD
+863 
-868 LTTHSG
+868 
-874 ATVEIGAG
+874 
-882 STLQANTL
+882 
-890 TQQDGS
+890 
-896 TLTADLTATS
+896 
-906 GPAIRAKN
+906 
-914 VNLDGT
+914 
-920 LNVASPASQ
+920 
-929 EPIRSTDDL
+929 
-938 ISLALIESDNAI
+938 
-950 SGDFDDITINGNAMN
+950 
-965 SDAFITV
+965 
-972 VGQKNVNDTHYDLVE
+972 
-987 TLTWYA
+987 
-993 DRYNAAIDA
+993 
-1002 HGTFNLA
+1002 
-1009 DADDSFTVNTVLE
+1009 
-1022 NVDANSGW
+1022 
-1030 NGQSLT
+1030 
-1036 KTGAGTLILNAE
+1036 
-1048 NTYTG
+1048 
-1053 GTTISDGTL
+1053 
-1062 VANNVEA
+1062 
-1069 LGTGNVTDNAT
+1069 
-1080 LELNTGGDF
+1080 TGGDF
-1089 DNAISGS
+1089 DNA
-1096 GQVVKSGD
+1096 
-1104 DALTLSGT
+1104 
-1112 NTYSGGTTISGGT
+1112 
-1125 LIASN
+1125 
-1130 VEALGTGDVTDNAV
+1130 
-1144 LELNT
+1144 
-1149 GGDFANNI
+1149 
-1157 GGSGQVVKSGDETLT
+1157 
-1172 LSGTNSYTG
+1172 
-1181 GTTISGGTLVA
+1181 
-1192 SNVEALG
+1192 
-1199 SGDVTDNATLEMNT
+1199 
-1213 GGDFANNIGGTGS
+1213 
-1226 VVKSGDKTL
+1226 
-1235 TLSGSNIYTGGT
+1235 
-1247 LISGGTLIATNVDA
+1247 
-1261 LGTGDVTD
+1261 
-1269 NATLEMNTG
+1269 
-1278 GDFANAIG
+1278 
-1286 GTGSVVKSGDETL
+1286 
-1299 TLSGSNIYTGGT
+1299 
-1311 TISGGTLVA
+1311 
-1320 TNVEALGSGD
+1320 
-1330 VTDNA
+1330 
-1335 TLELNTGGTFD
+1335 
-1346 NVISGS
+1346 ISGS

-1393 DVTDNATLALNTG
+1393 DVTN
-1406 GDFTNNIGG
+1406 
-1415 TGRVEKSGD
+1415 
-1424 DALTLSGA
+1424 DA
-1432 NSYTGGT
+1432 
-1439 LISGGTLVA
+1439 V
-1448 TNVDA
+1448 
-1453 LGTGNVTDNAT
+1453 

-1504 ISSGTLIATNV
+1504 ISGGTLVASNV
-1515 EALGTGDVTDNATL
+1515 EALG
-1529 ELNTGG
+1529 
-1535 DFDNNIGGTGSVVK
+1535 
-1549 SGDETLTLSGANSY
+1549 SGDIT
-1563 TGGTTISG
+1563 
-1571 GTLVATSVDALG
+1571 
-1583 SGDVTDN
+1583 
-1590 ATLEMNTGGDFA
+1590 
-1602 NNIGG
+1602 
-1607 TGSVVKSGD
+1607 
-1616 KTLTLSGSNTYA
+1616 
-1628 GGTTINDG
+1628 
-1636 TLVANNVE
+1636 
-1644 ALGTGDV
+1644 
-1651 IDNATL
+1651 DNATL

-1677 SGDKTLTLSGA
+1677 SGDETLTLSGT
-1688 NSYSGATT
+1688 NTYTGGTT

-1701 LIAANVNALGTG
+1701 LIATHVNALGTG

-1720 LLLDASGQFTVTDLT
+1720 LLLDASGQFAVTDLT

-1834 LADFITVDGRIDDM
+1834 LADFITVDGRIDDT

-1895 TLDPASS
+1895 TLDPDSA

-1914 AGTLILNAENTYTGG
+1914 AGTLILNAENTYTVG

-1972 QVVKSGDDALTLS
+1972 QVVKSGDKMLTLS
-1985 GANTYTGGTT
+1985 GTNSYSGGTL
-1995 INDGTLVACNV
+1995 ISGGTLVATNV
-2006 EALGTG
+2006 DALGSG
-2012 DVTDNAT
+2012 DVTDDAT

-2027 FDNVISGSGQMVK
+2027 FDNAISGSGQVVK

-2046 TLSGSNTYTGGTT
+2046 TLSGSNTYTGGT
-2059 ISGGTL
+2059 I
-2065 VATSVDALGSGDV
+2065 
-2078 TNDAVLELNTGGD
+2078 
-2091 FDNAISGSGQVV
+2091 
-2103 KSGDETLTLSGANSY
+2103 
-2118 TGGTTISGGT
+2118 ISGGT
-2128 LVASNVEALGSSDVT
+2128 LVASNVEALGTGDVT
-2143 DNATLE
+2143 ND
-2149 LNTGGDFTNNISGSG
+2149 
-2164 QVVKSGD
+2164 
-2171 DVLTLSGANSYS
+2171 
-2183 GGTLISDGTLVASNV
+2183 
-2198 EALGTGDITDN
+2198 

-2242 SNTYTGGTTI
+2242 SNTYTGGTLI
-2252 SGGTLVASNVDALG
+2252 SGGTLVASNV
-2266 TGDVTDNATLEL
+2266 E
-2278 NTGGT
+2278 
-2283 FDNVISGSGQV
+2283 
-2294 VKSGDKTLTLSGANS
+2294 
-2309 YTGGTTINDGTL
+2309 
-2321 VASNVDALGSG
+2321 ALGSG

-2347 FTNNISGSG
+2347 FTNAISGSGQVVKSGDETLTLSGANSYTGGTLISGGTLIASNVEALGTGDVTDNAVLELNTGGDFDNAISGSGQVEKSGDETLTLSGANSYTGGTLISSGTLVANDVNALGTGDVTDNAVLELNTGGTFDNAISGSGQVVKSGDETLTLSGSNTYTGGTTINDGTLIATSVDALGSGDVTDNAVLELNTGGDFDNAISGSG

-2409 GDFTNNISGSGQVV
+2409 GTFDNAISGSGQVV
-2423 KSGDETLT
+2423 KSGDDALT
-2431 LSGANSYT
+2431 LSGSNTYT

-2447 TLVASNV
+2447 TLIATSVD
-2454 EALGSGDVTDNA
+2454 ALGSGDVTDNA
-2466 TLEMNTGGDF
+2466 VLELNTGGTF

-2495 LSGANSYTG
+2495 LSGSNTYTG
-2504 GTTISGGTLVASNVE
+2504 GTTISGGTLIASNVE
-2519 ALGSGDIDNYA
+2519 ALGSGNIDNYA

-2556 AGSALR
+2556 AGSTLR

-2567 QEANSTLAVHLI
+2567 QEANSTLAVHLT

-2706 PDSATYWDGKS
+2706 PDSATDWDGKS

-2780 VNNQGSLYFVDT
+2780 VNNLGSLYFVDT

-2921 GGEVTPPDDG
+2921 GGD
-2931 GEVTPP
+2931 VTPP

-2942 VTPPDGGGDVTPP
+2942 VTPPDDGGD
-2955 DDGGEVTP
+2955 
-2963 PDDGGEV
+2963 V

-2979 TPPDD
+2979 TPPDDGGDVTPPDDDGDITPPD

-3020 EGSQYRSADGSI
+3020 EGSQYRSADGSV

-3076 VGLMGSYINANTD
+3076 VGLMGSYINASTD

-3243 DNAAATFGDT
+3243 DNASATFGDT

>member
-85 TATSAA
+85 IATSAA

-133 QGTITGSNEDGTIM
+133 QGTITGSNEDGTIL

-156 DARIE
+156 DGRIE
-161 NNATYEHDPQ
+161 NSATYEHDPQ

-281 MQSDFITVALYYGS
+281 MQSDFITVALYHGS

-365 ITTTGGGSGDAS
+365 ITTTGGGAGDAS

-391 SGTMSSSV
+391 SGTMSSTV
-399 YGVYLDST
+399 YGVYLDSA

-416 QAGGAISANTAVAIN
+416 QAGSAISANTAVAIN

-491 TTSTGISI
+491 ATSTGISI
-499 AGGNNQIT
+499 ASGNNQVT
-507 TESGSTIVAKDN
+507 TESGSAIVAKDN

-538 TGSSISYGIQ
+538 TGSSNSYGIQ
-548 YNSGTSGTIT
+548 YNSGASGTIT

-565 TGKGAGDASV
+565 TGKGVGDASV

-590 DSSVYG
+590 DSSVFG

-610 GSITAN
+610 GSISAN
-616 TAVQLNGNNNTLAN
+616 TAVQFHGNNNKLAN
-630 AGAILGDTNGV
+630 AGAISGDTNGV
-641 TINGSGNTLTSQ
+641 TISGSGNTLTNQ

-675 LNTGTEISGNI
+675 LNTGTEISGSI

-723 TLPGATM
+723 TLSGATM

-769 NSGTLGA
+769 NGGTLGA

-793 AAAYGSVISGSGNVI
+793 AAAYGSVISGSGNVV

-950 SGDFDDITINGNAMN
+950 SGDFDGITINGNAMN
-965 SDAFITV
+965 PDAFITV

-1053 GTTISDGTL
+1053 GTLISDGTL
-1062 VANNVEA
+1062 VASNVEA
-1069 LGTGNVTDNAT
+1069 LGTGDITDNAV

-1104 DALTLSGT
+1104 ETLTLSGS
-1112 NTYSGGTTISGGT
+1112 NTYTGGTIISGGT
-1125 LIASN
+1125 LVATN
-1130 VEALGTGDVTDNAV
+1130 VEALGTGDVTDNAT

-1149 GGDFANNI
+1149 GGDFDNAI
-1157 GGSGQVVKSGDETLT
+1157 GGTGSVVKSGDKTLT
-1172 LSGTNSYTG
+1172 LSGANSYTG

-1199 SGDVTDNATLEMNT
+1199 SGDVTDNATLELNT

-1235 TLSGSNIYTGGT
+1235 TLSGT
-1247 LISGGTLIATNVDA
+1247 
-1261 LGTGDVTD
+1261 
-1269 NATLEMNTG
+1269 
-1278 GDFANAIG
+1278 
-1286 GTGSVVKSGDETL
+1286 
-1299 TLSGSNIYTGGT
+1299 
-1311 TISGGTLVA
+1311 
-1320 TNVEALGSGD
+1320 
-1330 VTDNA
+1330 
-1335 TLELNTGGTFD
+1335 
-1346 NVISGS
+1346 
-1352 GQVVKSGDDALT
+1352 
-1364 LSGNNS
+1364 
-1370 YTGGTLISDGT
+1370 
-1381 LVASNVEALGSG
+1381 
-1393 DVTDNATLALNTG
+1393 
-1406 GDFTNNIGG
+1406 
-1415 TGRVEKSGD
+1415 
-1424 DALTLSGA
+1424 
-1432 NSYTGGT
+1432 
-1439 LISGGTLVA
+1439 
-1448 TNVDA
+1448 
-1453 LGTGNVTDNAT
+1453 
-1464 LELNTGGDFDNAISG
+1464 
-1479 SGQVVKSGDKTL
+1479 
-1491 TLSGANSYTGGTT
+1491 
-1504 ISSGTLIATNV
+1504 
-1515 EALGTGDVTDNATL
+1515 
-1529 ELNTGG
+1529 
-1535 DFDNNIGGTGSVVK
+1535 
-1549 SGDETLTLSGANSY
+1549 NSY

-1571 GTLVATSVDALG
+1571 GTLVA
-1583 SGDVTDN
+1583 
-1590 ATLEMNTGGDFA
+1590 
-1602 NNIGG
+1602 
-1607 TGSVVKSGD
+1607 
-1616 KTLTLSGSNTYA
+1616 
-1628 GGTTINDG
+1628 
-1636 TLVANNVE
+1636 NNVE

-1651 IDNATL
+1651 TNNATL

-1701 LIAANVNALGTG
+1701 LIATHVNALGTG

-1762 LTINLNSNTADPVIH
+1762 LTINLNGNTVDPVIH

-1834 LADFITVDGRIDDM
+1834 LADFITVDGRIDDT

-1895 TLDPASS
+1895 TLDPASA

-1963 FDNAISGSG
+1963 FDNAIGGSG
-1972 QVVKSGDDALTLS
+1972 NVVKSGADTLTLS
-1985 GANTYTGGTT
+1985 GSNSYTGGTT
-1995 INDGTLVACNV
+1995 ISGGTLVASNV

-2012 DVTDNAT
+2012 DVTNNAT
-2019 LELNTGGT
+2019 LELNTGGDFINNIGGT
-2027 FDNVISGSGQMVK
+2027 GRVEK

-2046 TLSGSNTYTGGTT
+2046 TLSGSNTYTGGTL
-2059 ISGGTL
+2059 INGGTL
-2065 VATSVDALGSGDV
+2065 VASNVEALGTGDV
-2078 TNDAVLELNTGGD
+2078 TDNATLALNTGGT

-2103 KSGDETLTLSGANSY
+2103 KSGDETLTLSGTNSY

-2128 LVASNVEALGSSDVT
+2128 LVATNVEALGSGDVT
-2143 DNATLE
+2143 DDATLE
-2149 LNTGGDFTNNISGSG
+2149 LNTGGTFDNAISGSG

-2171 DVLTLSGANSYS
+2171 KMLTLSGANSYS

-2198 EALGTGDITDN
+2198 EALGTGDVTNN
-2209 AVLELNTGGDFDN
+2209 ATLALNTGGDFTNNISGSGQVVKSGDDTLTLSGANSYTGGTTISGGTLVATNVDALGTGDVTNSSTLELNTGGTFDN

-2242 SNTYTGGTTI
+2242 SNTYTGGTLI
-2252 SGGTLVASNVDALG
+2252 SGGTLVATNVDALG

-2294 VKSGDKTLTLSGANS
+2294 VKSGDDTLTLSGANS
-2309 YTGGTTINDGTL
+2309 YTGGT
-2321 VASNVDALGSG
+2321 
-2332 DVTNDAVLELNTGGD
+2332 
-2347 FTNNISGSG
+2347 
-2356 QVVKSGDETL
+2356 
-2366 TLSGT
+2366 
-2371 NSYTDGTLISGG
+2371 LISGG
-2383 TLVATNLEALG
+2383 TLVAT
-2394 TGDVTNN
+2394 
-2401 ATLELNTG
+2401 
-2409 GDFTNNISGSGQVV
+2409 S
-2423 KSGDETLT
+2423 
-2431 LSGANSYT
+2431 
-2439 GGTTISGG
+2439 
-2447 TLVASNV
+2447 V

-2466 TLEMNTGGDF
+2466 VLELNTGGTF

-2550 ATTAIG
+2550 AITAIG

-2567 QEANSTLAVHLI
+2567 QEANSTLAVHLT

-2588 ADHANLGGT
+2588 ADRANLGGT

-2617 TLIDTDSAINS
+2617 TLIDSDSAIDS

-2648 DGRVNAA
+2648 DGRVNAD

-2780 VNNQGSLYFVDT
+2780 VNNLGNLYFVDT
-2792 FTVNGDVVN
+2792 FTINGDVVN

-2886 TLYKGHVDI
+2886 RLYKGHVDI

-2937 DDGGD
+2937 DDGGE
-2942 VTPPDGGGDVTPP
+2942 VTPP

-2970 TPPDDGGDV
+2970 TPPDDDGEV
-2979 TPPDD
+2979 TPPDDGGDITPPDDGGDITPPD

-3076 VGLMGSYINANTD
+3076 VGLMGSYINASTD

-3243 DNAAATFGDT
+3243 DNASATFGDT